1 MKLAWLHKSQMAF
14 PVIVQASAFH
24 ALTVFQYQVIQHTVS
39 TMNIIHAYKM
49 IVCTLGLML
58 GLSGC
63 SHVKTQKDTVI
74 IPQPLSVEKGTGAF
88 TFSPHTVISVPADEQ
103 KPVAE
108 LFASL
113 FTRPAG
119 FTPRVQ
125 TGQEGDICLQLDKN
139 LSEDAYE
146 MKITTKRILVKAAD
160 SKGFFYALQN
170 LRLLL
175 PPAIE
180 SSDAQTACDWS
191 VPEMNIKDAPRFGY
205 RGFMLDVSRYFLPKE
220 ELLRMIDCMAMLKLN
235 RLHLHLTDDN
245 GWRLEI
251 KKYPR
256 LTEIGAWKVDRQHL
270 PFPDRRNP
278 QKGEPATVGGF
289 YTQEDMKEIIA
300 YAADRQIEI
309 IPEIDIPAHS
319 NAALAS
325 YPEYACPVVKDFIGV
340 IPGLGGKNAE
350 IIFCGGNEK
359 TYRFLQDILDEVIA
373 LFPSRYIHLGGDEA
387 TKTNWKKC
395 PLCQARIRKEHLKDE
410 EALQGYFMGRMS
422 DYVRSKGKEV
432 MGWDELTNSKLPEDV
447 IVFGWQ
453 GFGNAALKAAEQGHR
468 FVMTPARVAYLIR
481 YQGPQW
487 FEPLTYF
494 GNNTLKDLFDYEPV
508 QEGWKPEYEQL
519 LMGVQAS
526 MWTEF
531 CNKPEDVFYLV
542 FPRLAALAEIAWV
555 PKNQKDW
562 DLFLKGL
569 DNYTAHL
576 EQKHVTYARSMF
588 NIQHRI
594 IPDNNGALT
603 LSLECERPD
612 VKIHYTLDGSE
623 PTANSPGYGKEL
635 KLTGNATVKAATFA
649 GNEQKGK
656 TLVLPVEW
664 NKATAKPLA
673 NAAQGMEILVNGLRG
688 SLKQTDFEWY
698 TGDISKPIVV
708 TVDLL
713 QTETIQSCTAGCI
726 TNYGMAVHKP
736 RSMTVE
742 LSDDNIHFK
751 EAGKL
756 TFTDD
761 EIFKEGNFIED
772 LKVDVAPVQAR
783 YVRFTFETPGN
794 CPANHVRPGQ
804 ASRIYL
810 DELIIH

>member
-1 MKLAWLHKSQMAF
+1 
-14 PVIVQASAFH
+14 
-24 ALTVFQYQVIQHTVS
+24 
-39 TMNIIHAYKM
+39 MNILPKTEM
-49 IVCTLGLML
+49 IACVVSLML

-63 SHVKTQKDTVI
+63 SSVKTQRDVAIVPT
-74 IPQPLSVEKGTGAF
+74 PLSMEKGTGSF
-88 TFSPHTVISVPADEQ
+88 TFGPNTVITVPTEEQ
-103 KPVAE
+103 KPVAG

-113 FTRPAG
+113 FTRSAG
-119 FTPRVQ
+119 FTPKVQ
-125 TGQEGDICLQLDKN
+125 VGTEGDVCLELDKN
-139 LSEDAYE
+139 LPEDAYE
-146 MKITTKRILVKAAD
+146 MQVSSGQIRVKASD
-160 SKGFFYALQN
+160 SKGLFYGLQN

-180 SSDAQTACDWS
+180 SSTAQDTVEWT
-191 VPEMNIKDAPRFGY
+191 VPEMTVKDAPRFGY

-220 ELLRMIDCMAMLKLN
+220 ELLRMIDCMALLKLN

-251 KKYPR
+251 KKYPK
-256 LTEIGAWKVDRQHL
+256 LTEVGAWKVDRQHL
-270 PFPDRRNP
+270 PFPERRNP
-278 QKGEPATVGGF
+278 KRGEPATVGGY
-289 YTQEDMKEIIA
+289 YTQADMKEIIA

-359 TYRFLQDILDEVIA
+359 TYEFLQDVLDEVIA

-395 PLCQARIRKEHLKDE
+395 PLCQARIREEHLADE

-432 MGWDELTNSKLPEDV
+432 MGWDELTNSKLPEDA
-447 IVFGWQ
+447 IIFGWQ

-494 GNNTLKDLFDYEPV
+494 GNNTLKGLFDYEPV
-508 QEGWKPEYEQL
+508 QEGWKPEYEKL

-555 PKNQKDW
+555 PKNQKEW
-562 DLFLKGL
+562 NVFLKGL

-576 EQKHVTYARSMF
+576 EQKDVVYARSMF

-594 IPDNNGALT
+594 IPDDNGALT
-603 LSLECERPD
+603 LTLECERPD
-612 VKIHYTLDGSE
+612 VDIHYTLDGTE
-623 PTANSPGYGKEL
+623 PTATSPRYTQALTLKE
-635 KLTGNATVKAATFA
+635 NVTVKAATFA
-649 GNEQKGK
+649 GNEQQGK
-656 TLVLPVEW
+656 TLILPVEW
-664 NKATAKPLA
+664 NKATAKPLV
-673 NAAQGMEILVNGLRG
+673 NAASGMEVLVNGLRG

-698 TGDISKPIVV
+698 TGAMSV
-708 TVDLL
+708 TVDL
-713 QTETIQSCTAGCI
+713 QQPEDIRSCTAGCI

-736 RSMTVE
+736 KSMTVE
-742 LSDDNIHFK
+742 LSDDNLHFK

-761 EIFKEGNFIED
+761 EIFREGNFIED
-772 LKVDVAPVQAR
+772 LRIDVDHARAR
-783 YVRFTFETPGN
+783 YIRFTFEAPSN
-794 CPANHVRPGQ
+794 CPADHVRPGQ
-804 ASRIYL
+804 PSRVYL
-810 DELIIH
+810 DELIIR

>member
-1 MKLAWLHKSQMAF
+1 
-14 PVIVQASAFH
+14 
-24 ALTVFQYQVIQHTVS
+24 
-39 TMNIIHAYKM
+39 MNILPKTEM
-49 IVCTLGLML
+49 IACVVSLML

-63 SHVKTQKDTVI
+63 SSVKTQRDVAIVPT
-74 IPQPLSVEKGTGAF
+74 PLSMEKGTGSF
-88 TFSPHTVISVPADEQ
+88 TFGPNTVITVPTEEQ
-103 KPVAE
+103 KPVAG

-113 FTRPAG
+113 FTRSAG
-119 FTPRVQ
+119 FTPKVQ
-125 TGQEGDICLQLDKN
+125 VGTEGDVCLELDKN
-139 LSEDAYE
+139 LPEDAYE
-146 MKITTKRILVKAAD
+146 MQVSSGQIRVKASD
-160 SKGFFYALQN
+160 SKGLFYGLQN

-180 SSDAQTACDWS
+180 SSTAQDTVEWT
-191 VPEMNIKDAPRFGY
+191 VPEMTVKDAPRFGY

-220 ELLRMIDCMAMLKLN
+220 ELLRMIDCMALLKLN

-251 KKYPR
+251 KKYPK
-256 LTEIGAWKVDRQHL
+256 LTEVGAWKVDRHHL
-270 PFPDRRNP
+270 PFPERRNP
-278 QKGEPATVGGF
+278 KRGEPATVGGY
-289 YTQEDMKEIIA
+289 YTQADMKEIIA

-359 TYRFLQDILDEVIA
+359 TYEFLQDVLDEVIA

-395 PLCQARIRKEHLKDE
+395 PLCQARIREEHLADE

-432 MGWDELTNSKLPEDV
+432 MGWDELTNSKLPEDA
-447 IVFGWQ
+447 IIFGWQ

-494 GNNTLKDLFDYEPV
+494 GNNTLKGLFDYEPV
-508 QEGWKPEYEQL
+508 QEGWKPEYEKL

-562 DLFLKGL
+562 NVFLKGL

-576 EQKHVTYARSMF
+576 EQKDVVYARSMF

-594 IPDNNGALT
+594 IPNDNGALT
-603 LSLECERPD
+603 LTLECERPD
-612 VKIHYTLDGSE
+612 VDIHYTLDGTE
-623 PTANSPGYGKEL
+623 PTATSPRYTQALTLKE
-635 KLTGNATVKAATFA
+635 NVTVKAATFA
-649 GNEQKGK
+649 GNEQQGK
-656 TLVLPVEW
+656 TLILPVEW
-664 NKATAKPLA
+664 NKATAKPLV
-673 NAAQGMEILVNGLRG
+673 NAASGMEVLVNGLRG

-698 TGDISKPIVV
+698 TGAMSV
-708 TVDLL
+708 TVDL
-713 QTETIQSCTAGCI
+713 QQPEDIRSCTAGCI

-736 RSMTVE
+736 KSMTVE
-742 LSDDNIHFK
+742 LSDDNLHFK

-761 EIFKEGNFIED
+761 EIFREGNFIED
-772 LKVDVAPVQAR
+772 LRIDVDHARAR
-783 YVRFTFETPGN
+783 YIRFTFEAPSN
-794 CPANHVRPGQ
+794 CPADHVRPGQ
-804 ASRIYL
+804 PSRVYL
-810 DELIIH
+810 DELIIR

>member
-1 MKLAWLHKSQMAF
+1 
-14 PVIVQASAFH
+14 
-24 ALTVFQYQVIQHTVS
+24 
-39 TMNIIHAYKM
+39 MNILPKTEM
-49 IVCTLGLML
+49 IACVVSLML

-63 SHVKTQKDTVI
+63 SSVKTQRDVAIVPT
-74 IPQPLSVEKGTGAF
+74 PLSMEKGTGSF
-88 TFSPHTVISVPADEQ
+88 TFGPNTVITVPTEEQ
-103 KPVAE
+103 KPVAG

-113 FTRPAG
+113 FTRSAG
-119 FTPRVQ
+119 FTPKVQ
-125 TGQEGDICLQLDKN
+125 VGTEGDVCLELDKN
-139 LSEDAYE
+139 LPEDAYE
-146 MKITTKRILVKAAD
+146 MQVSSGQIRVKASD
-160 SKGFFYALQN
+160 SKGLFYGLQN

-180 SSDAQTACDWS
+180 SSTAQDTVEWT
-191 VPEMNIKDAPRFGY
+191 VPEMTVKDAPRFGY

-220 ELLRMIDCMAMLKLN
+220 ELLRMIDCMALLKLN

-251 KKYPR
+251 KKYPK
-256 LTEIGAWKVDRQHL
+256 LTEVGAWKVDRQHL
-270 PFPDRRNP
+270 PFPERRNP
-278 QKGEPATVGGF
+278 KRGEPATVGGY
-289 YTQEDMKEIIA
+289 YTQADMKEIIA

-359 TYRFLQDILDEVIA
+359 TYEFLQDVLDEVIA

-395 PLCQARIRKEHLKDE
+395 PLCQARIREEHLADE

-432 MGWDELTNSKLPEDV
+432 MGWDELTNSKLPEDA
-447 IVFGWQ
+447 IIFGWQ

-487 FEPLTYF
+487 FEPVTYF
-494 GNNTLKDLFDYEPV
+494 GNNTLKGLFDYEPV

-562 DLFLKGL
+562 NVFLKGL

-576 EQKHVTYARSMF
+576 EQKDVVYARSMF

-594 IPDNNGALT
+594 VPDDNGALT
-603 LSLECERPD
+603 LTLECERPD
-612 VKIHYTLDGSE
+612 VDIHYTLDGTE
-623 PTANSPGYGKEL
+623 PTATSPRYTQALTLKE
-635 KLTGNATVKAATFA
+635 NVTVKAATFA
-649 GNEQKGK
+649 GNEQQGK
-656 TLVLPVEW
+656 TLILPVEW
-664 NKATAKPLA
+664 NKATAKPLV
-673 NAAQGMEILVNGLRG
+673 NAASGMEVLVNGLRG

-698 TGDISKPIVV
+698 TGAMSV
-708 TVDLL
+708 TVDL
-713 QTETIQSCTAGCI
+713 QQPEDIRSCTAGCI

-736 RSMTVE
+736 KSMTVE
-742 LSDDNIHFK
+742 LSDDNLHFK

-761 EIFKEGNFIED
+761 EIFREGNFIED
-772 LKVDVAPVQAR
+772 LTIDVDHARAR
-783 YVRFTFETPGN
+783 YVRFTFEAPSN
-794 CPANHVRPGQ
+794 CPADHVRPGQ
-804 ASRIYL
+804 PSRVYL
-810 DELIIH
+810 DELIIR

>member
-1 MKLAWLHKSQMAF
+1 
-14 PVIVQASAFH
+14 
-24 ALTVFQYQVIQHTVS
+24 
-39 TMNIIHAYKM
+39 MNILPKTEM
-49 IVCTLGLML
+49 IACVVSLML

-63 SHVKTQKDTVI
+63 SSVKTQRDVAIVPT
-74 IPQPLSVEKGTGAF
+74 PLSMEKGTGSF
-88 TFSPHTVISVPADEQ
+88 TFGPNTVITVPTEEQ
-103 KPVAE
+103 KPVAG

-113 FTRPAG
+113 FTRSAG
-119 FTPRVQ
+119 FTPKVQ
-125 TGQEGDICLQLDKN
+125 VGTEGDVCLELDKN
-139 LSEDAYE
+139 LPEDAYE
-146 MKITTKRILVKAAD
+146 MQVSSGQIRVKASD
-160 SKGFFYALQN
+160 SKGLFYGLQN

-180 SSDAQTACDWS
+180 SSTAQDTVEWT
-191 VPEMNIKDAPRFGY
+191 VPEMTVKDVPRFGY

-220 ELLRMIDCMAMLKLN
+220 ELLRMIDCMALLKLN

-251 KKYPR
+251 KKYPK
-256 LTEIGAWKVDRQHL
+256 LTEVGAWKVDRQHL
-270 PFPDRRNP
+270 PFPERRNP
-278 QKGEPATVGGF
+278 KRGEPATVGGY
-289 YTQEDMKEIIA
+289 YTQADMKEIIA

-359 TYRFLQDILDEVIA
+359 TYEFLQDVLDEVIA

-395 PLCQARIRKEHLKDE
+395 PLCQARIREEHLADE

-432 MGWDELTNSKLPEDV
+432 MGWDELTDSKLPEDA
-447 IVFGWQ
+447 IIFGWQ

-494 GNNTLKDLFDYEPV
+494 GNNTLKGLFDYEPV
-508 QEGWKPEYEQL
+508 QEGWKPEYEKL

-562 DLFLKGL
+562 NVFLKGL

-576 EQKHVTYARSMF
+576 EQKDVVYARSMF

-594 IPDNNGALT
+594 IPNDNGALT
-603 LSLECERPD
+603 LTLECERPD
-612 VKIHYTLDGSE
+612 VDIHYTLDGTE
-623 PTANSPGYGKEL
+623 PTATSPRYTQALTLKE
-635 KLTGNATVKAATFA
+635 NVTVKAATFA
-649 GNEQKGK
+649 GNEQQGK
-656 TLVLPVEW
+656 TLILPVEW
-664 NKATAKPLA
+664 NKATAKPLV
-673 NAAQGMEILVNGLRG
+673 NAASGMEVLVNGLRG

-698 TGDISKPIVV
+698 TGAMSV
-708 TVDLL
+708 TVDL
-713 QTETIQSCTAGCI
+713 QQPEDIRSCTAGCI

-736 RSMTVE
+736 KSMTVE
-742 LSDDNIHFK
+742 LSDDNLHFK

-761 EIFKEGNFIED
+761 EIFREGNFIED
-772 LKVDVAPVQAR
+772 LRIDVDHARAR
-783 YVRFTFETPGN
+783 YIRFTFEAPSN
-794 CPANHVRPGQ
+794 CPADHVRPGQ
-804 ASRIYL
+804 PSRVYL
-810 DELIIH
+810 DELIIR

>member
-1 MKLAWLHKSQMAF
+1 
-14 PVIVQASAFH
+14 
-24 ALTVFQYQVIQHTVS
+24 
-39 TMNIIHAYKM
+39 MNILPKAEM
-49 IVCTLGLML
+49 IACVVSLML

-63 SHVKTQKDTVI
+63 SSVKTQRDVAIVPT
-74 IPQPLSVEKGTGAF
+74 PLSMEKGTGSF
-88 TFSPHTVISVPADEQ
+88 TFGPNTVITVPTEEQ
-103 KPVAE
+103 KPVAG

-113 FTRPAG
+113 FTRSAG
-119 FTPRVQ
+119 FTPKVQ
-125 TGQEGDICLQLDKN
+125 VGTEGDVCLELDKN
-139 LSEDAYE
+139 LPEDAYE
-146 MKITTKRILVKAAD
+146 MQVSSGQIRVKASD
-160 SKGFFYALQN
+160 SKGLFYGLQN

-180 SSDAQTACDWS
+180 SSTAQDTVEWT
-191 VPEMNIKDAPRFGY
+191 VPEMTVKDAPRFGY

-220 ELLRMIDCMAMLKLN
+220 ELLRMIDCMALLKLN

-251 KKYPR
+251 KKYPK
-256 LTEIGAWKVDRQHL
+256 LTEVGAWKVDRQHL
-270 PFPDRRNP
+270 PFPERRNP
-278 QKGEPATVGGF
+278 KRGEPATVGGY
-289 YTQEDMKEIIA
+289 YTQADMKEIIA

-359 TYRFLQDILDEVIA
+359 TYEFLQDVLDEVIA

-395 PLCQARIRKEHLKDE
+395 PLCQARIREEHLADE

-432 MGWDELTNSKLPEDV
+432 MGWDELTNSKLPEDA
-447 IVFGWQ
+447 IIFGWQ

-494 GNNTLKDLFDYEPV
+494 GNNTLKGIFDYEPV
-508 QEGWKPEYEQL
+508 QEGWKPEYEKL

-562 DLFLKGL
+562 NVFLKGL

-576 EQKHVTYARSMF
+576 EQKDVVYARSMF

-594 IPDNNGALT
+594 IPDDNGALT
-603 LSLECERPD
+603 LTLECERPD
-612 VKIHYTLDGSE
+612 VDIHYTLDGTE
-623 PTANSPGYGKEL
+623 PTATSPRYTQALTLKE
-635 KLTGNATVKAATFA
+635 NVTVKAATFA
-649 GNEQKGK
+649 GNEQQGK
-656 TLVLPVEW
+656 TLILPVEW
-664 NKATAKPLA
+664 NKATAKPLV
-673 NAAQGMEILVNGLRG
+673 NAASGMEVLVNGLRG

-698 TGDISKPIVV
+698 TGAMSV
-708 TVDLL
+708 TVDL
-713 QTETIQSCTAGCI
+713 QQPEDIRSCTAGCI

-736 RSMTVE
+736 KSMTVE
-742 LSDDNIHFK
+742 LSDDNLHFK

-761 EIFKEGNFIED
+761 EIFREGNFIED
-772 LKVDVAPVQAR
+772 LTIDVDHARAR
-783 YVRFTFETPGN
+783 YIRFTFEAPSN
-794 CPANHVRPGQ
+794 CPADHVRPGQ
-804 ASRIYL
+804 PSRVYL
-810 DELIIH
+810 DELIIR

>member
-1 MKLAWLHKSQMAF
+1 
-14 PVIVQASAFH
+14 
-24 ALTVFQYQVIQHTVS
+24 
-39 TMNIIHAYKM
+39 MNILPKAEM
-49 IVCTLGLML
+49 IACVVSLML

-63 SHVKTQKDTVI
+63 SSVKTQRDVAIVPT
-74 IPQPLSVEKGTGAF
+74 PLSMEKGTGSF
-88 TFSPHTVISVPADEQ
+88 TFGPNTVITVPTEEQ
-103 KPVAE
+103 KPVAG

-113 FTRPAG
+113 FTRSAG
-119 FTPRVQ
+119 FTPKVQ
-125 TGQEGDICLQLDKN
+125 VGTEGDVCLELDKN
-139 LSEDAYE
+139 LPEDAYE
-146 MKITTKRILVKAAD
+146 MQVSSGQIRVKASD
-160 SKGFFYALQN
+160 SKGLFYGLQN

-180 SSDAQTACDWS
+180 SSTAQDTVEWT
-191 VPEMNIKDAPRFGY
+191 VPEMTVKDAPRFGY

-220 ELLRMIDCMAMLKLN
+220 ELLRMIDCMALLKLN

-251 KKYPR
+251 KKYPK
-256 LTEIGAWKVDRQHL
+256 LTEVGAWKVDRQHL
-270 PFPDRRNP
+270 PFPERRNP
-278 QKGEPATVGGF
+278 KRGEPATVGGY
-289 YTQEDMKEIIA
+289 YTQADMKEIIA

-359 TYRFLQDILDEVIA
+359 TYEFLQDVLDEVIA

-395 PLCQARIRKEHLKDE
+395 PLCQARIREEHLADE
-410 EALQGYFMGRMS
+410 ESLQGYFMGRMS

-432 MGWDELTNSKLPEDV
+432 MGWDELTNSKLPEDA
-447 IVFGWQ
+447 IIFGWQ

-494 GNNTLKDLFDYEPV
+494 GNNTLKGLFDYEPV
-508 QEGWKPEYEQL
+508 QEGWKPEYEKL

-562 DLFLKGL
+562 NVFLKGL

-576 EQKHVTYARSMF
+576 EQKDVVYARSMF

-594 IPDNNGALT
+594 IPDDNGALT
-603 LSLECERPD
+603 LTLECERPD
-612 VKIHYTLDGSE
+612 VDIHYTLDGTE
-623 PTANSPGYGKEL
+623 PTATSPRYTQALTLKE
-635 KLTGNATVKAATFA
+635 NVTVKAATFA
-649 GNEQKGK
+649 GNEQQGK
-656 TLVLPVEW
+656 TLILPVEW
-664 NKATAKPLA
+664 NKATAKPLV
-673 NAAQGMEILVNGLRG
+673 NAASGMEVLVNGLRG

-698 TGDISKPIVV
+698 TGAMSV
-708 TVDLL
+708 TVDL
-713 QTETIQSCTAGCI
+713 QQPEDIRSCTAGCI

-736 RSMTVE
+736 KSMTVE
-742 LSDDNIHFK
+742 LSDDNLHFK

-761 EIFKEGNFIED
+761 EIFREGNFIED
-772 LKVDVAPVQAR
+772 LTINVENVQAR
-783 YVRFTFETPGN
+783 YVRFTFEVPGN
-794 CPANHVRPGQ
+794 CPEDHVRPGQ

-810 DELIIH
+810 DELIIR

>member
-1 MKLAWLHKSQMAF
+1 
-14 PVIVQASAFH
+14 
-24 ALTVFQYQVIQHTVS
+24 
-39 TMNIIHAYKM
+39 MNILPKAEM
-49 IVCTLGLML
+49 IACVVSLML

-63 SHVKTQKDTVI
+63 SSVKTQRDVAIVPT
-74 IPQPLSVEKGTGAF
+74 PLSMEKGTGSF
-88 TFSPHTVISVPADEQ
+88 TFGPNTVITVPTEEQ
-103 KPVAE
+103 KPVAG

-113 FTRPAG
+113 FTRSAG
-119 FTPRVQ
+119 FTPKVQ
-125 TGQEGDICLQLDKN
+125 VGTEGDVCLELDKN
-139 LSEDAYE
+139 LPEDAYE
-146 MKITTKRILVKAAD
+146 MQVSSGQIRVKASD
-160 SKGFFYALQN
+160 SKGLFYGLQN

-180 SSDAQTACDWS
+180 SSTAQDTVEWT
-191 VPEMNIKDAPRFGY
+191 VPEMTVKDAPRFGY

-220 ELLRMIDCMAMLKLN
+220 ELLRMIDCMALLKLN

-251 KKYPR
+251 KKYPK
-256 LTEIGAWKVDRQHL
+256 LTEVGAWKVDRQHL
-270 PFPDRRNP
+270 PFPERRNP
-278 QKGEPATVGGF
+278 KRGEPATVGGY
-289 YTQEDMKEIIA
+289 YTQADMKEIIA

-359 TYRFLQDILDEVIA
+359 TYEFLQDVLDEVIA

-395 PLCQARIRKEHLKDE
+395 PLCQARIREEHLADE
-410 EALQGYFMGRMS
+410 ESLQGYFMGRMS

-432 MGWDELTNSKLPEDV
+432 MGWDELTNSKLPEDA
-447 IVFGWQ
+447 IIFGWQ

-494 GNNTLKDLFDYEPV
+494 GNNTLKGLFDYEPV
-508 QEGWKPEYEQL
+508 QEGWKPEYEKL

-562 DLFLKGL
+562 NVFLKGL

-576 EQKHVTYARSMF
+576 EQKDVVYARSMF

-594 IPDNNGALT
+594 IPNDNGALT
-603 LSLECERPD
+603 LTLECERPD
-612 VKIHYTLDGSE
+612 VDIHYTLDGTE
-623 PTANSPGYGKEL
+623 PTATSPRYTQALTLKE
-635 KLTGNATVKAATFA
+635 NVTVKAATFA
-649 GNEQKGK
+649 GNEQQGK
-656 TLVLPVEW
+656 TLILPVEW
-664 NKATAKPLA
+664 NKATAKPLV
-673 NAAQGMEILVNGLRG
+673 NAASGMEVLVNGLRG

-698 TGDISKPIVV
+698 TGAMSV
-708 TVDLL
+708 TVDL
-713 QTETIQSCTAGCI
+713 QQPEDIRSCTAGCI

-736 RSMTVE
+736 KSMTVE
-742 LSDDNIHFK
+742 LSDDNLHFK

-761 EIFKEGNFIED
+761 EIFREGNFIED
-772 LKVDVAPVQAR
+772 LRIDVDHARAR
-783 YVRFTFETPGN
+783 YIRFTFEAPSN
-794 CPANHVRPGQ
+794 CPADHVRPGQ
-804 ASRIYL
+804 PSRVYL
-810 DELIIH
+810 DELIIR

>member
-1 MKLAWLHKSQMAF
+1 
-14 PVIVQASAFH
+14 
-24 ALTVFQYQVIQHTVS
+24 
-39 TMNIIHAYKM
+39 MNILPKTEM
-49 IVCTLGLML
+49 IACVVSLML

-63 SHVKTQKDTVI
+63 SSVKTQRDVAIVPT
-74 IPQPLSVEKGTGAF
+74 PLSMEKGTGSF
-88 TFSPHTVISVPADEQ
+88 TFGPNTVITVPTEEQ
-103 KPVAE
+103 KPVAG

-113 FTRPAG
+113 FTRSAG
-119 FTPRVQ
+119 FTPKVQ
-125 TGQEGDICLQLDKN
+125 VGTEGDVCLELDKN
-139 LSEDAYE
+139 LPEDAYE
-146 MKITTKRILVKAAD
+146 MQVSSGQIRVKASD
-160 SKGFFYALQN
+160 SKGLFYGLQN

-180 SSDAQTACDWS
+180 SSTAQDTVEWT
-191 VPEMNIKDAPRFGY
+191 VPEMTVKDAPRFGY

-220 ELLRMIDCMAMLKLN
+220 ELLRMIDCMALLKLN

-251 KKYPR
+251 KKYPK
-256 LTEIGAWKVDRQHL
+256 LTEVGAWKVDRQHL
-270 PFPDRRNP
+270 PFPERRNP
-278 QKGEPATVGGF
+278 KRGEPATVGGY
-289 YTQEDMKEIIA
+289 YTQADMKEIIA

-359 TYRFLQDILDEVIA
+359 TYEFLQDVLDEVIA

-395 PLCQARIRKEHLKDE
+395 PLCQARIREEHLADE
-410 EALQGYFMGRMS
+410 ESLQGYFMGRMS

-432 MGWDELTNSKLPEDV
+432 MGWDELTNSKLPEDA
-447 IVFGWQ
+447 IIFGWQ

-494 GNNTLKDLFDYEPV
+494 GNNTLKGLFDYEPV
-508 QEGWKPEYEQL
+508 QEGWKPEYEKL

-555 PKNQKDW
+555 PKNQKEW
-562 DLFLKGL
+562 NVFLKGL

-576 EQKHVTYARSMF
+576 EQKDVVYARSMF

-594 IPDNNGALT
+594 IPDDNGALT
-603 LSLECERPD
+603 LTLECERPD
-612 VKIHYTLDGSE
+612 VDIHYTLDGTE
-623 PTANSPGYGKEL
+623 PTATSPRYTQALTLKE
-635 KLTGNATVKAATFA
+635 NVTVKAATFA
-649 GNEQKGK
+649 GNEQQGK
-656 TLVLPVEW
+656 TLILPVEW
-664 NKATAKPLA
+664 NKATAKPLV
-673 NAAQGMEILVNGLRG
+673 NAASGMEVLVNGLRG

-698 TGDISKPIVV
+698 TGAMSV
-708 TVDLL
+708 TVDL
-713 QTETIQSCTAGCI
+713 QQPEDIRSCTAGCI

-736 RSMTVE
+736 KSMTVE
-742 LSDDNIHFK
+742 LSDDNLHFK

-761 EIFKEGNFIED
+761 EIFREGNFIENLTID
-772 LKVDVAPVQAR
+772 VDHAR
-783 YVRFTFETPGN
+783 AR
-794 CPANHVRPGQ
+794 
-804 ASRIYL
+804 
-810 DELIIH
+810 

>member
-1 MKLAWLHKSQMAF
+1 
-14 PVIVQASAFH
+14 
-24 ALTVFQYQVIQHTVS
+24 
-39 TMNIIHAYKM
+39 MNILPKTEM
-49 IVCTLGLML
+49 IACVVSLML

-63 SHVKTQKDTVI
+63 SSVKTQRDVAIVPT
-74 IPQPLSVEKGTGAF
+74 PLSMEKGTGSF
-88 TFSPHTVISVPADEQ
+88 TFGPNTVITVPTEEQ
-103 KPVAE
+103 KPVAG

-113 FTRPAG
+113 FTRSAG
-119 FTPRVQ
+119 FTPKVQ
-125 TGQEGDICLQLDKN
+125 VGTEGDVCLELDKN
-139 LSEDAYE
+139 LPEDAYE
-146 MKITTKRILVKAAD
+146 MQVSSGQIRVKASD
-160 SKGFFYALQN
+160 SKGLFYGLQN

-180 SSDAQTACDWS
+180 SSTAQDTVEWT
-191 VPEMNIKDAPRFGY
+191 VPEMTVKDAPRFGY

-220 ELLRMIDCMAMLKLN
+220 ELLRMIDCMALLKLN

-251 KKYPR
+251 KKYPK
-256 LTEIGAWKVDRQHL
+256 LTEVGAWKVDRQHL
-270 PFPDRRNP
+270 PFPERRNP
-278 QKGEPATVGGF
+278 KRGEPATVGGY
-289 YTQEDMKEIIA
+289 YTQADMKEIIA

-359 TYRFLQDILDEVIA
+359 TYEFLQDVLDEVIA

-395 PLCQARIRKEHLKDE
+395 PLCQARIREEHLADE

-494 GNNTLKDLFDYEPV
+494 GNNTLKGLFDYEPV
-508 QEGWKPEYEQL
+508 QEGWKPEYEKL

-562 DLFLKGL
+562 NVFLKGL

-576 EQKHVTYARSMF
+576 EQKDVVYARSMF

-594 IPDNNGALT
+594 VPDDNGALALT
-603 LSLECERPD
+603 LECERPD
-612 VKIHYTLDGSE
+612 VDIHYTLDGTE
-623 PTANSPGYGKEL
+623 PTATSPRYTQALTLKE
-635 KLTGNATVKAATFA
+635 NVTVKAATFA
-649 GNEQKGK
+649 GNEQQGK
-656 TLVLPVEW
+656 TLILPVEW
-664 NKATAKPLA
+664 NKATAKPLV
-673 NAAQGMEILVNGLRG
+673 NAASGMEVLVNGLRG

-698 TGDISKPIVV
+698 TGAMSV
-708 TVDLL
+708 TVDL
-713 QTETIQSCTAGCI
+713 QQPEDIRSCTAGGI

-736 RSMTVE
+736 KSMTVE
-742 LSDDNIHFK
+742 LSDDNLHFK

-761 EIFKEGNFIED
+761 EIFREGNFIED
-772 LKVDVAPVQAR
+772 LTIDVDHARAR
-783 YVRFTFETPGN
+783 YVRFTFEAPSN
-794 CPANHVRPGQ
+794 CPADHVRPGQ
-804 ASRIYL
+804 PSRVYL
-810 DELIIH
+810 DELIIR

>member
-1 MKLAWLHKSQMAF
+1 
-14 PVIVQASAFH
+14 
-24 ALTVFQYQVIQHTVS
+24 
-39 TMNIIHAYKM
+39 MNILPKTEM
-49 IVCTLGLML
+49 IACVVSLML

-63 SHVKTQKDTVI
+63 SSVKTQRDVAIVPT
-74 IPQPLSVEKGTGAF
+74 PLSMEKGTGSF
-88 TFSPHTVISVPADEQ
+88 TFGPNTVITVPTEEQ
-103 KPVAE
+103 KPVAG

-113 FTRPAG
+113 FTRSAG
-119 FTPRVQ
+119 FTPKVQ
-125 TGQEGDICLQLDKN
+125 VGTEGDVCLELDKN
-139 LSEDAYE
+139 LPEDAYE
-146 MKITTKRILVKAAD
+146 MQVSSGQIRVKASD
-160 SKGFFYALQN
+160 SKGLFYGLQN

-180 SSDAQTACDWS
+180 SSTAQDTVEWT
-191 VPEMNIKDAPRFGY
+191 VPEMTVKDAPRFGY

-220 ELLRMIDCMAMLKLN
+220 ELLRMIDCMALLKLN

-251 KKYPR
+251 KKYPK
-256 LTEIGAWKVDRQHL
+256 LTEVGAWKVDRQHL
-270 PFPDRRNP
+270 PFPERRNP
-278 QKGEPATVGGF
+278 KRGEPATVGGY
-289 YTQEDMKEIIA
+289 YTQADMKEIIA

-359 TYRFLQDILDEVIA
+359 TYEFLQDVLDEVIA

-395 PLCQARIRKEHLKDE
+395 PLCQARIREEHLADE

-432 MGWDELTNSKLPEDV
+432 MGWDELTNSKLPEDA
-447 IVFGWQ
+447 IIFGWQ

-494 GNNTLKDLFDYEPV
+494 GNNTLKGLFDYEPV
-508 QEGWKPEYEQL
+508 QEGWKPEYEKL

-562 DLFLKGL
+562 NVFLKGL

-576 EQKHVTYARSMF
+576 EQKDVVYARSMF

-594 IPDNNGALT
+594 IPNDNGALT
-603 LSLECERPD
+603 LTLECERPD
-612 VKIHYTLDGSE
+612 VDIHYTLDGTE
-623 PTANSPGYGKEL
+623 PTATSPRYTQALTLKE
-635 KLTGNATVKAATFA
+635 NVTVKAATFA
-649 GNEQKGK
+649 GNEQQGK
-656 TLVLPVEW
+656 TLILPVEW
-664 NKATAKPLA
+664 NKATAKPLV
-673 NAAQGMEILVNGLRG
+673 NAASGMEVLVNGLRG

-698 TGDISKPIVV
+698 TGAMSV
-708 TVDLL
+708 TVDL
-713 QTETIQSCTAGCI
+713 QQPEDIRSCTAGCI

-736 RSMTVE
+736 KSMTVE
-742 LSDDNIHFK
+742 LSDDNLHFK

-761 EIFKEGNFIED
+761 EIFREGNFIED
-772 LKVDVAPVQAR
+772 LTINVENVQAR
-783 YVRFTFETPGN
+783 YVRFTFEVPGN
-794 CPANHVRPGQ
+794 CPEDHVRPGQ
-804 ASRIYL
+804 PSRVYL
-810 DELIIH
+810 DELIIR

>member
-1 MKLAWLHKSQMAF
+1 
-14 PVIVQASAFH
+14 
-24 ALTVFQYQVIQHTVS
+24 
-39 TMNIIHAYKM
+39 MNILPKAEM
-49 IVCTLGLML
+49 IACVVSLML

-63 SHVKTQKDTVI
+63 SSVKTQRDVAIVPT
-74 IPQPLSVEKGTGAF
+74 PLSMEKGTGSF
-88 TFSPHTVISVPADEQ
+88 TFGPNTVITVPTEEQ
-103 KPVAE
+103 KPVAG

-113 FTRPAG
+113 FTRSAG
-119 FTPRVQ
+119 FTPKVQ
-125 TGQEGDICLQLDKN
+125 VGTEGDVCLELDKN
-139 LSEDAYE
+139 LPEDAYE
-146 MKITTKRILVKAAD
+146 MQVSSGQIRVKASD
-160 SKGFFYALQN
+160 SKGLFYGLQN

-180 SSDAQTACDWS
+180 SSTAQDTVEWT
-191 VPEMNIKDAPRFGY
+191 VPEMTVKDAPRFGY

-220 ELLRMIDCMAMLKLN
+220 ELLRMIDCMALLKLN

-251 KKYPR
+251 KKYPK
-256 LTEIGAWKVDRQHL
+256 LTEVGAWKVDRQHL
-270 PFPDRRNP
+270 PFPERRNP
-278 QKGEPATVGGF
+278 KRGEPATVGGY
-289 YTQEDMKEIIA
+289 YTQADMKEIIA

-319 NAALAS
+319 NVALAS

-359 TYRFLQDILDEVIA
+359 TYEFLQDVLDEVIA

-395 PLCQARIRKEHLKDE
+395 PLCQARIREEHLADE
-410 EALQGYFMGRMS
+410 ESLQGYFMGRMS

-432 MGWDELTNSKLPEDV
+432 MGWDELTNSKLPEDA
-447 IVFGWQ
+447 IIFGWQ

-494 GNNTLKDLFDYEPV
+494 GNNTLKGLFDYEPV
-508 QEGWKPEYEQL
+508 QEGWKPEYEKL

-562 DLFLKGL
+562 NVFLKGL

-576 EQKHVTYARSMF
+576 EQKDVVYARSMF

-594 IPDNNGALT
+594 IPDDNGALT
-603 LSLECERPD
+603 LTLECERPD
-612 VKIHYTLDGSE
+612 VDIHYTLDGTE
-623 PTANSPGYGKEL
+623 PTATSPRYTQALTLKE
-635 KLTGNATVKAATFA
+635 NVTVKAATFA
-649 GNEQKGK
+649 GNEQQGK
-656 TLVLPVEW
+656 TLILPVEW
-664 NKATAKPLA
+664 NKGTAKPLV
-673 NAAQGMEILVNGLRG
+673 NAASGMEVLVNGLRG

-698 TGDISKPIVV
+698 TGAMSV
-708 TVDLL
+708 TVDL
-713 QTETIQSCTAGCI
+713 QQPEDIRSCTAGCI

-736 RSMTVE
+736 KSMTVE
-742 LSDDNIHFK
+742 LSDDNLHFK

-761 EIFKEGNFIED
+761 EIFREGNFIED
-772 LKVDVAPVQAR
+772 LRIDVDHARAR
-783 YVRFTFETPGN
+783 YIRFTFEAPSN
-794 CPANHVRPGQ
+794 CPADHVRPGQ
-804 ASRIYL
+804 PSRVYL
-810 DELIIH
+810 DELIIR

>member
-1 MKLAWLHKSQMAF
+1 
-14 PVIVQASAFH
+14 
-24 ALTVFQYQVIQHTVS
+24 
-39 TMNIIHAYKM
+39 MNILPKTEM
-49 IVCTLGLML
+49 IACVVSLML

-63 SHVKTQKDTVI
+63 SSVKTQRDVAIVPT
-74 IPQPLSVEKGTGAF
+74 PLSMEKGTGSF
-88 TFSPHTVISVPADEQ
+88 TFGPNTVITVPTEEQ
-103 KPVAE
+103 KPVAG

-113 FTRPAG
+113 FTRSAG
-119 FTPRVQ
+119 FTPKVQ
-125 TGQEGDICLQLDKN
+125 VGTEGDVCLELDKN
-139 LSEDAYE
+139 LPEDAYE
-146 MKITTKRILVKAAD
+146 MQVSSGQIRVKASD
-160 SKGFFYALQN
+160 SKGLFYGLQN

-180 SSDAQTACDWS
+180 SSTAQDTVEWT
-191 VPEMNIKDAPRFGY
+191 VPEMTVKDAPRFGY

-220 ELLRMIDCMAMLKLN
+220 ELLRMIDCMALLKLN
-235 RLHLHLTDDN
+235 RLHLHLTNDN

-251 KKYPR
+251 KKYPK
-256 LTEIGAWKVDRQHL
+256 LTEVGAWKVDRQHL
-270 PFPDRRNP
+270 PFPERRNP
-278 QKGEPATVGGF
+278 KRGEPATVGGY
-289 YTQEDMKEIIA
+289 YTQADMKEIIA

-359 TYRFLQDILDEVIA
+359 TYEFLQDVLDEVIA

-395 PLCQARIRKEHLKDE
+395 PLCQARIREEHLADE
-410 EALQGYFMGRMS
+410 EALQGYFMERMS

-432 MGWDELTNSKLPEDV
+432 MGWDELTNSKLPEDA
-447 IVFGWQ
+447 IIFGWQ

-494 GNNTLKDLFDYEPV
+494 GNNTLKGLFDYEPV
-508 QEGWKPEYEQL
+508 QEGWKPEYEKL

-562 DLFLKGL
+562 NVFLKGL

-576 EQKHVTYARSMF
+576 EQKDVVYARSMF

-594 IPDNNGALT
+594 IPNDNGALT
-603 LSLECERPD
+603 LTLECERPD
-612 VKIHYTLDGSE
+612 VDIHYTLDGTE
-623 PTANSPGYGKEL
+623 PTATSPRYTQALTLKE
-635 KLTGNATVKAATFA
+635 NVTVKAATFA
-649 GNEQKGK
+649 GNEQQGK
-656 TLVLPVEW
+656 TLILPVEW
-664 NKATAKPLA
+664 NKATAKPLV
-673 NAAQGMEILVNGLRG
+673 NAASGMEVLVNGLRG

-698 TGDISKPIVV
+698 TGAMSV
-708 TVDLL
+708 TVDL
-713 QTETIQSCTAGCI
+713 QQPEDIRSCTAGCI

-736 RSMTVE
+736 KSMTVE
-742 LSDDNIHFK
+742 LSDDNLHFK

-761 EIFKEGNFIED
+761 EIFREGNFIED
-772 LKVDVAPVQAR
+772 LRIDVDHARAR
-783 YVRFTFETPGN
+783 YIRFTFEAPSN
-794 CPANHVRPGQ
+794 CPADHVRPGQ
-804 ASRIYL
+804 PSRVYL
-810 DELIIH
+810 DELIIR

>member
-1 MKLAWLHKSQMAF
+1 
-14 PVIVQASAFH
+14 
-24 ALTVFQYQVIQHTVS
+24 
-39 TMNIIHAYKM
+39 MNILPKTEM
-49 IVCTLGLML
+49 IACVVSLML

-63 SHVKTQKDTVI
+63 SSVKTQRDVAIVPT
-74 IPQPLSVEKGTGAF
+74 PLSMEKGTGSF
-88 TFSPHTVISVPADEQ
+88 TFGPNTVITVPTEEQ
-103 KPVAE
+103 KPVAG

-113 FTRPAG
+113 FTRSAG
-119 FTPRVQ
+119 FTPKVQ
-125 TGQEGDICLQLDKN
+125 VGTEGDVCLELDKN
-139 LSEDAYE
+139 LPEDAYE
-146 MKITTKRILVKAAD
+146 MQVSSGQIRVKASD
-160 SKGFFYALQN
+160 SKGLFYGLQN

-180 SSDAQTACDWS
+180 SSTAQDTVEWT
-191 VPEMNIKDAPRFGY
+191 VPEMTVKDAPRFGY

-220 ELLRMIDCMAMLKLN
+220 ELLRMIDCMALLKLN

-251 KKYPR
+251 KKYPK
-256 LTEIGAWKVDRQHL
+256 LTEVGAWKVDRQHL
-270 PFPDRRNP
+270 PFPERRNP
-278 QKGEPATVGGF
+278 KRGEPATVGGY
-289 YTQEDMKEIIA
+289 YTQADMKEIIA

-350 IIFCGGNEK
+350 TIFCGGNEK
-359 TYRFLQDILDEVIA
+359 TYEFLQDVLDEVIA

-395 PLCQARIRKEHLKDE
+395 PLCQARIREEHLADE

-432 MGWDELTNSKLPEDV
+432 MGWDELTNSKLPEDA
-447 IVFGWQ
+447 IIFGWQ

-494 GNNTLKDLFDYEPV
+494 GNNTLKGLFDYEPV
-508 QEGWKPEYEQL
+508 QEGWKPEYEKL

-562 DLFLKGL
+562 NVFLKGL

-576 EQKHVTYARSMF
+576 EQKDVVYARSMF

-594 IPDNNGALT
+594 IPDDNGALT
-603 LSLECERPD
+603 LTLECERPD
-612 VKIHYTLDGSE
+612 VDIHYTLDGTE
-623 PTANSPGYGKEL
+623 PTATSPRYTQALTLKE
-635 KLTGNATVKAATFA
+635 NVTVKAATFA
-649 GNEQKGK
+649 GNEQQGK
-656 TLVLPVEW
+656 TLILPVEW
-664 NKATAKPLA
+664 NKATAKPLV
-673 NAAQGMEILVNGLRG
+673 NAASGMEVLVNGLRG

-698 TGDISKPIVV
+698 TGAMSV
-708 TVDLL
+708 TVDL
-713 QTETIQSCTAGCI
+713 QQPEDIRSCTAGCI

-736 RSMTVE
+736 KSMTVE
-742 LSDDNIHFK
+742 LSDDNLHFK

-761 EIFKEGNFIED
+761 EIFREGNFIED
-772 LKVDVAPVQAR
+772 LRIDVDHARAR
-783 YVRFTFETPGN
+783 YIRFTFEAPSN
-794 CPANHVRPGQ
+794 CPADHVRPGQ
-804 ASRIYL
+804 PSRVYL
-810 DELIIH
+810 DELIIR

>member
-1 MKLAWLHKSQMAF
+1 
-14 PVIVQASAFH
+14 
-24 ALTVFQYQVIQHTVS
+24 
-39 TMNIIHAYKM
+39 MNILPKAEM
-49 IVCTLGLML
+49 IACVVSLML

-63 SHVKTQKDTVI
+63 SSVKTQRDVAIVPT
-74 IPQPLSVEKGTGAF
+74 PLSMEKGTGSF
-88 TFSPHTVISVPADEQ
+88 TFGPNTVITVPTEEQ
-103 KPVAE
+103 KPVAG

-113 FTRPAG
+113 FTRSAG
-119 FTPRVQ
+119 FTPKVQ
-125 TGQEGDICLQLDKN
+125 VGTEGDVCLELDKN
-139 LSEDAYE
+139 LPEDAYE
-146 MKITTKRILVKAAD
+146 MQVSSGQIRVKASD
-160 SKGFFYALQN
+160 SKGLFYGLQN

-180 SSDAQTACDWS
+180 SSTAQDTVEWT
-191 VPEMNIKDAPRFGY
+191 VPEMTVKDAPRFGY

-220 ELLRMIDCMAMLKLN
+220 ELLRMIDCMALLKLN

-251 KKYPR
+251 KKYPK
-256 LTEIGAWKVDRQHL
+256 LTEVGAWKVDRQHL
-270 PFPDRRNP
+270 PFPERRNP
-278 QKGEPATVGGF
+278 KRGEPATVGGY
-289 YTQEDMKEIIA
+289 YTQADMKEIIA

-359 TYRFLQDILDEVIA
+359 TYEFLQDVLDEVIA

-395 PLCQARIRKEHLKDE
+395 PLCQARIREEHLADE
-410 EALQGYFMGRMS
+410 ESLQGYFMGRMS

-432 MGWDELTNSKLPEDV
+432 MGWDELTNSKLPEDA
-447 IVFGWQ
+447 IIFGWQ

-494 GNNTLKDLFDYEPV
+494 GNNTLKGLFDYEPV
-508 QEGWKPEYEQL
+508 QEGWKPEYEKL

-562 DLFLKGL
+562 NVFLKGL

-576 EQKHVTYARSMF
+576 EQKDVVYARSMF

-594 IPDNNGALT
+594 IPDDNGALT
-603 LSLECERPD
+603 LTLECERPD
-612 VKIHYTLDGSE
+612 VDIHYTLDATE
-623 PTANSPGYGKEL
+623 PTATSPRYTQALTLKE
-635 KLTGNATVKAATFA
+635 NVTVKAATFA
-649 GNEQKGK
+649 GNEQQGK
-656 TLVLPVEW
+656 TLILPVEW
-664 NKATAKPLA
+664 NKATAKPLV
-673 NAAQGMEILVNGLRG
+673 NAASGMEVLVNGLRG

-698 TGDISKPIVV
+698 TGAMSV
-708 TVDLL
+708 TVDL
-713 QTETIQSCTAGCI
+713 QQPEDIRSCTAGCI

-736 RSMTVE
+736 KSMTVE
-742 LSDDNIHFK
+742 LSDDNLHFK

-761 EIFKEGNFIED
+761 EIFREGNFIED
-772 LKVDVAPVQAR
+772 LRIDVDHARAR
-783 YVRFTFETPGN
+783 YIRFTFEAPSN
-794 CPANHVRPGQ
+794 CPADHVRPGQ
-804 ASRIYL
+804 PSRVYL
-810 DELIIH
+810 DELIIR

>member
-1 MKLAWLHKSQMAF
+1 
-14 PVIVQASAFH
+14 
-24 ALTVFQYQVIQHTVS
+24 
-39 TMNIIHAYKM
+39 MNILPKAEM
-49 IVCTLGLML
+49 IACVVSLML

-63 SHVKTQKDTVI
+63 SSVKTQRDVAIVPT
-74 IPQPLSVEKGTGAF
+74 PLSMEKGTGSF
-88 TFSPHTVISVPADEQ
+88 TFGPNTVITVPTEEQ
-103 KPVAE
+103 KPVAG

-113 FTRPAG
+113 FTRSAG
-119 FTPRVQ
+119 FTPKVQ
-125 TGQEGDICLQLDKN
+125 VGTEGDVCLELDKN
-139 LSEDAYE
+139 LPEDAYE
-146 MKITTKRILVKAAD
+146 MQVSSGQIRVKASD
-160 SKGFFYALQN
+160 SKGLFYGLQN

-180 SSDAQTACDWS
+180 SSTAQDTVEWT
-191 VPEMNIKDAPRFGY
+191 VPEMTVKDAPRFGY

-220 ELLRMIDCMAMLKLN
+220 ELLRMIDCMALLKLN

-251 KKYPR
+251 KKYPK
-256 LTEIGAWKVDRQHL
+256 LTEVGAWKVDRQHL
-270 PFPDRRNP
+270 PFPERRNP
-278 QKGEPATVGGF
+278 KRGEPATVGGY
-289 YTQEDMKEIIA
+289 YTQADMKEIIA

-359 TYRFLQDILDEVIA
+359 TYEFLQDVLDEVIA

-395 PLCQARIRKEHLKDE
+395 PLCQARIREEHLADE
-410 EALQGYFMGRMS
+410 EALQGYFMERMS

-432 MGWDELTNSKLPEDV
+432 MGWDELTNSKLPEDA
-447 IVFGWQ
+447 IIFGWQ

-494 GNNTLKDLFDYEPV
+494 GNNTLKGLFDYEPV
-508 QEGWKPEYEQL
+508 QEGWKPEYEKL

-562 DLFLKGL
+562 NVFLKGL

-576 EQKHVTYARSMF
+576 EQKDVVYARSMF

-594 IPDNNGALT
+594 IPDDNGAPTLT
-603 LSLECERPD
+603 LECERPD
-612 VKIHYTLDGSE
+612 VDIHYTLDGTE
-623 PTANSPGYGKEL
+623 PTATSPRYTQALTLKE
-635 KLTGNATVKAATFA
+635 NVTVKAATFA
-649 GNEQKGK
+649 GNEQQGK
-656 TLVLPVEW
+656 TLILPVEW
-664 NKATAKPLA
+664 NKATAKPLV
-673 NAAQGMEILVNGLRG
+673 NAASGMEVLVNGLRG

-698 TGDISKPIVV
+698 TGAMSV
-708 TVDLL
+708 TVDL
-713 QTETIQSCTAGCI
+713 QQPEDIRSCTAGCI

-736 RSMTVE
+736 KSMTVE
-742 LSDDNIHFK
+742 LSDDNLHFK

-761 EIFKEGNFIED
+761 EIFREGNFIED
-772 LKVDVAPVQAR
+772 LRIDVDHARAR
-783 YVRFTFETPGN
+783 YIRFTFEAPSN
-794 CPANHVRPGQ
+794 CPADHVRPGQ
-804 ASRIYL
+804 PSRVYL
-810 DELIIH
+810 DELIIR

>member
-1 MKLAWLHKSQMAF
+1 
-14 PVIVQASAFH
+14 
-24 ALTVFQYQVIQHTVS
+24 
-39 TMNIIHAYKM
+39 MNILPKTEM
-49 IVCTLGLML
+49 IACVVSLML

-63 SHVKTQKDTVI
+63 SSIKTQRDVAIVPT
-74 IPQPLSVEKGTGAF
+74 PLSMEKGTGSF
-88 TFSPHTVISVPADEQ
+88 TFGPNTVITVPTEEQ
-103 KPVAE
+103 KPVAG

-113 FTRPAG
+113 FTRSAG
-119 FTPRVQ
+119 FTPKVQ
-125 TGQEGDICLQLDKN
+125 VGTEGDVCLELDKN
-139 LSEDAYE
+139 LPEDAYE
-146 MKITTKRILVKAAD
+146 MQVSSGQIRVKASD
-160 SKGFFYALQN
+160 SKGLFYGLQN

-180 SSDAQTACDWS
+180 SSTAQDTVEWT
-191 VPEMNIKDAPRFGY
+191 VPEMTVKDAPRFGY

-220 ELLRMIDCMAMLKLN
+220 ELLRMIDCMALLKLN

-251 KKYPR
+251 KKYPK
-256 LTEIGAWKVDRQHL
+256 LTEVGAWKVDRQHL
-270 PFPDRRNP
+270 PFPERRNP
-278 QKGEPATVGGF
+278 KRGEPATVGGY
-289 YTQEDMKEIIA
+289 YTQADMKEIIA

-359 TYRFLQDILDEVIA
+359 TYEFLQDVLDEVIA

-387 TKTNWKKC
+387 TKTYWKKC
-395 PLCQARIRKEHLKDE
+395 PLCQARIREEHLADE

-432 MGWDELTNSKLPEDV
+432 MGWDELTNSKLPEDA
-447 IVFGWQ
+447 IIFGWQ

-494 GNNTLKDLFDYEPV
+494 GNNTLKGLFDYEPV
-508 QEGWKPEYEQL
+508 QEGWKPEYEKL

-562 DLFLKGL
+562 NVFLKGL

-576 EQKHVTYARSMF
+576 EQKDVVYARSMF

-594 IPDNNGALT
+594 IPNDNGALT
-603 LSLECERPD
+603 LTLECERPD
-612 VKIHYTLDGSE
+612 VDIHYTLDGTE
-623 PTANSPGYGKEL
+623 QTATSPRYTQALTLKE
-635 KLTGNATVKAATFA
+635 NVTVKAATFA
-649 GNEQKGK
+649 GNEQQGK
-656 TLVLPVEW
+656 TLILPVEW
-664 NKATAKPLA
+664 NKATAKPLV
-673 NAAQGMEILVNGLRG
+673 NAASGMEVLVNGLRG

-698 TGDISKPIVV
+698 TGAMSV
-708 TVDLL
+708 TVDL
-713 QTETIQSCTAGCI
+713 QQPEDIRSCTAGCI

-736 RSMTVE
+736 KSMTVE
-742 LSDDNIHFK
+742 LSDDNLHFK

-761 EIFKEGNFIED
+761 EIFREGNFIED
-772 LKVDVAPVQAR
+772 LRIDVDHARAR
-783 YVRFTFETPGN
+783 YIRFTFEAPSN
-794 CPANHVRPGQ
+794 CPADHVRPGQ
-804 ASRIYL
+804 PSRVYL
-810 DELIIH
+810 DELIIR

>member
-1 MKLAWLHKSQMAF
+1 
-14 PVIVQASAFH
+14 
-24 ALTVFQYQVIQHTVS
+24 
-39 TMNIIHAYKM
+39 MNILPKAEM
-49 IVCTLGLML
+49 IACVVSLML

-63 SHVKTQKDTVI
+63 SSVKTQRDVAIVPT
-74 IPQPLSVEKGTGAF
+74 PLSMEKGTGSF
-88 TFSPHTVISVPADEQ
+88 TFGPNTVITVPTEEQ
-103 KPVAE
+103 KPVAG

-113 FTRPAG
+113 FTRSAG
-119 FTPRVQ
+119 FTPKVQ
-125 TGQEGDICLQLDKN
+125 VGTEGDVCLELDKN
-139 LSEDAYE
+139 LPEDAYE
-146 MKITTKRILVKAAD
+146 MQVSSGQIRVKASD
-160 SKGFFYALQN
+160 SKGLFYGLQN

-180 SSDAQTACDWS
+180 SSTAQDTVEWT
-191 VPEMNIKDAPRFGY
+191 VPEMTVKDAPRFGY

-220 ELLRMIDCMAMLKLN
+220 ELLRMIDCMALLKLN

-251 KKYPR
+251 KKYPK
-256 LTEIGAWKVDRQHL
+256 LTEVGAWKVDRQHL
-270 PFPDRRNP
+270 PFPERRNP
-278 QKGEPATVGGF
+278 KRGEPATVGGY
-289 YTQEDMKEIIA
+289 YTQADMKEIIA

-359 TYRFLQDILDEVIA
+359 TYEFLQDVLDEVIA

-395 PLCQARIRKEHLKDE
+395 PLCQARIREEHLADE

-422 DYVRSKGKEV
+422 DYVRSKGNEV
-432 MGWDELTNSKLPEDV
+432 MGWDELTNSKLPEDA
-447 IVFGWQ
+447 IIFGWQ

-494 GNNTLKDLFDYEPV
+494 GNNTLKGLFDYEPV
-508 QEGWKPEYEQL
+508 QEGWKPEYEKL

-562 DLFLKGL
+562 NVFLKGL

-576 EQKHVTYARSMF
+576 EQKDVVYARSMF

-594 IPDNNGALT
+594 IPNDNGALT
-603 LSLECERPD
+603 LTLECERPD
-612 VKIHYTLDGSE
+612 VDIHYTLDGTE
-623 PTANSPGYGKEL
+623 PTATSPRYTQALTLKE
-635 KLTGNATVKAATFA
+635 NVTVKAATFA
-649 GNEQKGK
+649 GNEQQGK
-656 TLVLPVEW
+656 TLILPVEW
-664 NKATAKPLA
+664 NKATAKPLV
-673 NAAQGMEILVNGLRG
+673 NAASGMEVLVNGLRG

-698 TGDISKPIVV
+698 TGAMSV
-708 TVDLL
+708 TVDL
-713 QTETIQSCTAGCI
+713 QQPEDIRSCTAGCI

-736 RSMTVE
+736 KSMTVE
-742 LSDDNIHFK
+742 LSDDNLHFK

-761 EIFKEGNFIED
+761 EIFREGNFIED
-772 LKVDVAPVQAR
+772 LTIDVDHARAR
-783 YVRFTFETPGN
+783 YVRFTFEAPSN
-794 CPANHVRPGQ
+794 CPADHVRPGQ
-804 ASRIYL
+804 PSRVYL
-810 DELIIH
+810 DELIIR

>member
-1 MKLAWLHKSQMAF
+1 
-14 PVIVQASAFH
+14 
-24 ALTVFQYQVIQHTVS
+24 
-39 TMNIIHAYKM
+39 MNILPKTEM
-49 IVCTLGLML
+49 IACVVSLML

-63 SHVKTQKDTVI
+63 SSVKTQRDVAIVPT
-74 IPQPLSVEKGTGAF
+74 PLSMEKGTGSF
-88 TFSPHTVISVPADEQ
+88 TFGPNTVITVPTEEQ
-103 KPVAE
+103 KPVAG

-113 FTRPAG
+113 FTRSAG
-119 FTPRVQ
+119 FTPKVQ
-125 TGQEGDICLQLDKN
+125 VGTEGDVCLELDKN
-139 LSEDAYE
+139 LPEDAYE
-146 MKITTKRILVKAAD
+146 MQVSSGQIRVKASD
-160 SKGFFYALQN
+160 SKGLFYGLQN

-180 SSDAQTACDWS
+180 SSTAQDTVEWT
-191 VPEMNIKDAPRFGY
+191 VPEMTVKDAPRFGY

-220 ELLRMIDCMAMLKLN
+220 ELLRMIDCMALLKLN

-251 KKYPR
+251 KKYPK
-256 LTEIGAWKVDRQHL
+256 LTEVGAWKVDRQHL
-270 PFPDRRNP
+270 PFPERRNS
-278 QKGEPATVGGF
+278 KRGEPATVGGY
-289 YTQEDMKEIIA
+289 YTQADMKEIIA

-359 TYRFLQDILDEVIA
+359 TYEFLQDVLDEVIA

-395 PLCQARIRKEHLKDE
+395 PLCQARIREEHLADE

-432 MGWDELTNSKLPEDV
+432 MGWDELTNSKLPEDA
-447 IVFGWQ
+447 IIFGWQ

-481 YQGPQW
+481 YHGPQW

-494 GNNTLKDLFDYEPV
+494 GNNTLKGLFDYEPV
-508 QEGWKPEYEQL
+508 QEGWKPEYEKL

-562 DLFLKGL
+562 NVFLKGL

-576 EQKHVTYARSMF
+576 EQKDVVYARSMF

-594 IPDNNGALT
+594 IPNDNGALT
-603 LSLECERPD
+603 LTLECERPD
-612 VKIHYTLDGSE
+612 VDIHYTLDGTE
-623 PTANSPGYGKEL
+623 PTATSPRYTQALTLKE
-635 KLTGNATVKAATFA
+635 NVTVKAATFA
-649 GNEQKGK
+649 GNEQQGK
-656 TLVLPVEW
+656 TLILPVEW
-664 NKATAKPLA
+664 NKATAKPLV
-673 NAAQGMEILVNGLRG
+673 NAASGMEVLVNGLRG

-698 TGDISKPIVV
+698 TGAMSV
-708 TVDLL
+708 TVDL
-713 QTETIQSCTAGCI
+713 QQPEDIRSCTAGCI

-736 RSMTVE
+736 KSMTVE
-742 LSDDNIHFK
+742 LSDDNLHFK

-761 EIFKEGNFIED
+761 EIFREGNFIED
-772 LKVDVAPVQAR
+772 LRIDVDHARAR
-783 YVRFTFETPGN
+783 YIRFTFEAPSN
-794 CPANHVRPGQ
+794 CPADHVRPGQ
-804 ASRIYL
+804 PSRVYL
-810 DELIIH
+810 DELIIR

>member
-1 MKLAWLHKSQMAF
+1 
-14 PVIVQASAFH
+14 
-24 ALTVFQYQVIQHTVS
+24 
-39 TMNIIHAYKM
+39 MNILPKTEM
-49 IVCTLGLML
+49 IACVVSLML

-63 SHVKTQKDTVI
+63 SSVKTQRDVAIVPT
-74 IPQPLSVEKGTGAF
+74 PLSMEKGTGSF
-88 TFSPHTVISVPADEQ
+88 TFGPNTVITVPTEEQ
-103 KPVAE
+103 KPVAG

-113 FTRPAG
+113 FTRSAG
-119 FTPRVQ
+119 FTPKVQ
-125 TGQEGDICLQLDKN
+125 VGTEGDVCLELDKN
-139 LSEDAYE
+139 LPEDAYE
-146 MKITTKRILVKAAD
+146 MQVSSGQIRVKASD
-160 SKGFFYALQN
+160 SKGLFYGLQN

-180 SSDAQTACDWS
+180 SSTAQDTVEWT
-191 VPEMNIKDAPRFGY
+191 VPEMTVKDAPRFGY

-220 ELLRMIDCMAMLKLN
+220 ELLRMIDCMALLKLN

-251 KKYPR
+251 KKYPK
-256 LTEIGAWKVDRQHL
+256 LTEVGAWKVDRQHL
-270 PFPDRRNP
+270 PFPERRNP
-278 QKGEPATVGGF
+278 KRGEPATVGGY
-289 YTQEDMKEIIA
+289 YTQADMKEIIA

-359 TYRFLQDILDEVIA
+359 TYEFLQDVLDEVIA

-395 PLCQARIRKEHLKDE
+395 PLCQARIREEHLADE

-494 GNNTLKDLFDYEPV
+494 GNNTLKGLFDYEPV
-508 QEGWKPEYEQL
+508 QEGWKPEYEKL

-562 DLFLKGL
+562 NVFLKGL

-576 EQKHVTYARSMF
+576 EQKDVVYARSMF

-594 IPDNNGALT
+594 VPDDNGALALT
-603 LSLECERPD
+603 LECERPD
-612 VKIHYTLDGSE
+612 VDIHYTLDGTE
-623 PTANSPGYGKEL
+623 PTATSPRYTQALTLKE
-635 KLTGNATVKAATFA
+635 NVTVKAATFA
-649 GNEQKGK
+649 GNEQQGK
-656 TLVLPVEW
+656 TLILPVEW
-664 NKATAKPLA
+664 NKATAKPLV
-673 NAAQGMEILVNGLRG
+673 NAAPGMEVLVNGLRG

-698 TGDISKPIVV
+698 TGAMSV
-708 TVDLL
+708 TVDL
-713 QTETIQSCTAGCI
+713 QQPEDIRSCTAGCI

-736 RSMTVE
+736 KSMTVE
-742 LSDDNIHFK
+742 LSDDNLHFK

-761 EIFKEGNFIED
+761 EIFREGNFIED
-772 LKVDVAPVQAR
+772 LTIDVDHARAR
-783 YVRFTFETPGN
+783 YVRFTFEAPSN
-794 CPANHVRPGQ
+794 CPADHVRPGQ
-804 ASRIYL
+804 PSRVYL
-810 DELIIH
+810 DELIIR

>member
-1 MKLAWLHKSQMAF
+1 
-14 PVIVQASAFH
+14 
-24 ALTVFQYQVIQHTVS
+24 
-39 TMNIIHAYKM
+39 MNILPKTEM
-49 IVCTLGLML
+49 IACVVSLML

-63 SHVKTQKDTVI
+63 SSVKTQRDVAIVPT
-74 IPQPLSVEKGTGAF
+74 PLSMEKGTGSF
-88 TFSPHTVISVPADEQ
+88 TFGPNTVITVPTEEQ
-103 KPVAE
+103 KPVAG

-113 FTRPAG
+113 FTRSAG
-119 FTPRVQ
+119 FTPKVQ
-125 TGQEGDICLQLDKN
+125 VGTEGDVCLELDKN
-139 LSEDAYE
+139 LPEDAYE
-146 MKITTKRILVKAAD
+146 MQVSSGQIRVKASD
-160 SKGFFYALQN
+160 SKGLFYGLQN

-180 SSDAQTACDWS
+180 SSTAQDTVEWT
-191 VPEMNIKDAPRFGY
+191 VPEMTVKDAPRFGY

-220 ELLRMIDCMAMLKLN
+220 ELLRMIDCMALLKLN

-251 KKYPR
+251 KKYPK
-256 LTEIGAWKVDRQHL
+256 LTEVGAWKVDRQHL
-270 PFPDRRNP
+270 PFPERRNP
-278 QKGEPATVGGF
+278 KRGEPATVGGY
-289 YTQEDMKEIIA
+289 YTQADMKEIIA

-359 TYRFLQDILDEVIA
+359 TYEFLQDVLDEVIA

-395 PLCQARIRKEHLKDE
+395 PLCQARIREEHLADE

-432 MGWDELTNSKLPEDV
+432 MGWDELTNSKLPEDA
-447 IVFGWQ
+447 IIFGWQ

-494 GNNTLKDLFDYEPV
+494 GNNTLKGLFDYEPV
-508 QEGWKPEYEQL
+508 QEGWKPEYEKL

-562 DLFLKGL
+562 NVFLKGL

-576 EQKHVTYARSMF
+576 EQKDVVYARSMF

-594 IPDNNGALT
+594 IPNDNGALT
-603 LSLECERPD
+603 LTLECERPD
-612 VKIHYTLDGSE
+612 VDIHYTLDGTE
-623 PTANSPGYGKEL
+623 PTATSPRYTQALTLKE
-635 KLTGNATVKAATFA
+635 NVTVKAATFA
-649 GNEQKGK
+649 GNEQQGK
-656 TLVLPVEW
+656 TLILPVEW
-664 NKATAKPLA
+664 NKATAKPLV
-673 NAAQGMEILVNGLRG
+673 NAASGMEVLVNGLRG

-698 TGDISKPIVV
+698 TGAMSV
-708 TVDLL
+708 TVDL
-713 QTETIQSCTAGCI
+713 QQPEDIRSCTAGCI

-736 RSMTVE
+736 KSMTVE
-742 LSDDNIHFK
+742 LSDDNLHFK

-761 EIFKEGNFIED
+761 EIFREGNFIED
-772 LKVDVAPVQAR
+772 LRIDVDHARAR
-783 YVRFTFETPGN
+783 YIRFTFEAPSN
-794 CPANHVRPGQ
+794 CPADHVRPVQ
-804 ASRIYL
+804 PSRVYL
-810 DELIIH
+810 DELIIR

>member
-1 MKLAWLHKSQMAF
+1 
-14 PVIVQASAFH
+14 
-24 ALTVFQYQVIQHTVS
+24 
-39 TMNIIHAYKM
+39 MNILPKAEM
-49 IVCTLGLML
+49 IACVVSLML

-63 SHVKTQKDTVI
+63 SSVKTQRDVAIVPT
-74 IPQPLSVEKGTGAF
+74 PLSMEKGTGSF
-88 TFSPHTVISVPADEQ
+88 TFGPNTVITVPTEEQ
-103 KPVAE
+103 KPVAG

-113 FTRPAG
+113 FTRSAG
-119 FTPRVQ
+119 FTPKVQ
-125 TGQEGDICLQLDKN
+125 VGTEGDVCLELDKN
-139 LSEDAYE
+139 LPEDAYE
-146 MKITTKRILVKAAD
+146 MQVSSGQIRVKASD
-160 SKGFFYALQN
+160 SKGLFYGLQN

-180 SSDAQTACDWS
+180 SSTAQDTVEWT
-191 VPEMNIKDAPRFGY
+191 VPEMTVKDAPRFGY

-220 ELLRMIDCMAMLKLN
+220 ELLRMIDCMALLKLN

-251 KKYPR
+251 KKYPKQ
-256 LTEIGAWKVDRQHL
+256 TEVGAWKVDRQHL
-270 PFPDRRNP
+270 PFPERRNP
-278 QKGEPATVGGF
+278 KRGEPATVGGY
-289 YTQEDMKEIIA
+289 YTQADMKEIIA

-359 TYRFLQDILDEVIA
+359 TYEFLQDVLDEVIA

-395 PLCQARIRKEHLKDE
+395 PLCQARIREEHLADE

-432 MGWDELTNSKLPEDV
+432 MGWDELTNSKLPEDA
-447 IVFGWQ
+447 IIFGWQ

-494 GNNTLKDLFDYEPV
+494 GNNTLKGLFDYEPV
-508 QEGWKPEYEQL
+508 QEGWKPEYEKL

-562 DLFLKGL
+562 NVFLKGL

-576 EQKHVTYARSMF
+576 EQKDVVYARSMF

-594 IPDNNGALT
+594 IPNDNGALT
-603 LSLECERPD
+603 LTLECERPD
-612 VKIHYTLDGSE
+612 VDIHYTLDGTE
-623 PTANSPGYGKEL
+623 PTATSPRYTQALTLKE
-635 KLTGNATVKAATFA
+635 NVTVKAATFA
-649 GNEQKGK
+649 GNEQQGK
-656 TLVLPVEW
+656 TLILPVEW
-664 NKATAKPLA
+664 NKATAKPLV
-673 NAAQGMEILVNGLRG
+673 NAASGMEVLVNGLRG

-698 TGDISKPIVV
+698 TGAMSV
-708 TVDLL
+708 TVDL
-713 QTETIQSCTAGCI
+713 QQPEDIRSCTAGCI

-736 RSMTVE
+736 KSMTVE
-742 LSDDNIHFK
+742 LSDDNLHFK

-761 EIFKEGNFIED
+761 EIFREGNFIED
-772 LKVDVAPVQAR
+772 LRIDVDHARAR
-783 YVRFTFETPGN
+783 YIRFTFEAPSN
-794 CPANHVRPGQ
+794 CPADHVRPGQ
-804 ASRIYL
+804 PSRVYL
-810 DELIIH
+810 DELIIR

>member
-1 MKLAWLHKSQMAF
+1 
-14 PVIVQASAFH
+14 
-24 ALTVFQYQVIQHTVS
+24 
-39 TMNIIHAYKM
+39 MNILPKTEM
-49 IVCTLGLML
+49 IACVVSLML

-63 SHVKTQKDTVI
+63 SSVKTQRDVAIVPT
-74 IPQPLSVEKGTGAF
+74 PLSMEKGTGSF
-88 TFSPHTVISVPADEQ
+88 TFGPNTVITVPTEEQ
-103 KPVAE
+103 KPVAG

-113 FTRPAG
+113 FTRSAG
-119 FTPRVQ
+119 FTPKVQ
-125 TGQEGDICLQLDKN
+125 VGTEGDVCLELDKN
-139 LSEDAYE
+139 LPEDAYE
-146 MKITTKRILVKAAD
+146 MQVSSGQIRVKASD
-160 SKGFFYALQN
+160 SKGLFYGLQN

-180 SSDAQTACDWS
+180 SSTAQDTVEWT
-191 VPEMNIKDAPRFGY
+191 VPEMTVKDAPRFGY

-220 ELLRMIDCMAMLKLN
+220 ELLRMIDCMALLKLN

-251 KKYPR
+251 KKYPK
-256 LTEIGAWKVDRQHL
+256 LTEVGAWKVDRQHL
-270 PFPDRRNP
+270 PFPERRNP
-278 QKGEPATVGGF
+278 KRGEPATVGGY
-289 YTQEDMKEIIA
+289 YTQADMKEIIA

-359 TYRFLQDILDEVIA
+359 TYEFLQDVLDEVIA

-395 PLCQARIRKEHLKDE
+395 PLCQARIREEHLADE

-432 MGWDELTNSKLPEDV
+432 MGWDELTNSKLPEDA
-447 IVFGWQ
+447 IIFGWQ

-494 GNNTLKDLFDYEPV
+494 GNNTLKGLFDYEPV
-508 QEGWKPEYEQL
+508 QEGWKPEYEKL

-562 DLFLKGL
+562 NVFLKGL

-576 EQKHVTYARSMF
+576 EQKDVVYARSMF

-594 IPDNNGALT
+594 VPDDNGALALT
-603 LSLECERPD
+603 LECERPD
-612 VKIHYTLDGSE
+612 VDIHYTLDGTE
-623 PTANSPGYGKEL
+623 PTATSPRYTQALTLKE
-635 KLTGNATVKAATFA
+635 NVTVKAATFA
-649 GNEQKGK
+649 GNEQQGK
-656 TLVLPVEW
+656 TLILPVEW
-664 NKATAKPLA
+664 NKATAKPLV
-673 NAAQGMEILVNGLRG
+673 NAAPGMEVLVNGLRG

-698 TGDISKPIVV
+698 TGAMSV
-708 TVDLL
+708 TVDL
-713 QTETIQSCTAGCI
+713 QQPEDIRSCTAGCI

-736 RSMTVE
+736 KSMTVE
-742 LSDDNIHFK
+742 LSDDNLHFK

-761 EIFKEGNFIED
+761 EIFREGNFIED
-772 LKVDVAPVQAR
+772 LTIDVDHARAR
-783 YVRFTFETPGN
+783 YVRFTFEAPSN
-794 CPANHVRPGQ
+794 CPADHVRPGQ
-804 ASRIYL
+804 PSRVYL
-810 DELIIH
+810 DELIIR

>member
-1 MKLAWLHKSQMAF
+1 
-14 PVIVQASAFH
+14 
-24 ALTVFQYQVIQHTVS
+24 
-39 TMNIIHAYKM
+39 MNILPKTEM
-49 IVCTLGLML
+49 IACVVSLML

-63 SHVKTQKDTVI
+63 SSVKTQRDVAIVPT
-74 IPQPLSVEKGTGAF
+74 PLSMEKGTGSF
-88 TFSPHTVISVPADEQ
+88 TFGPNTVITVPTEEQ
-103 KPVAE
+103 KPVAG

-113 FTRPAG
+113 FTRSAG
-119 FTPRVQ
+119 FTPKVQ
-125 TGQEGDICLQLDKN
+125 VGTEGDVCLELDKN
-139 LSEDAYE
+139 LPEDAYE
-146 MKITTKRILVKAAD
+146 MQVSSGQIWVKASD
-160 SKGFFYALQN
+160 SKGLFYGLQN

-180 SSDAQTACDWS
+180 SSTAQDTVEWT
-191 VPEMNIKDAPRFGY
+191 VPEMTVKDAPRFGY

-220 ELLRMIDCMAMLKLN
+220 ELLRMIDCMALLKLN

-251 KKYPR
+251 KKYPK
-256 LTEIGAWKVDRQHL
+256 LTEVGAWKVDRQHL
-270 PFPDRRNP
+270 PFPERRNP
-278 QKGEPATVGGF
+278 KRGEPATVGGY
-289 YTQEDMKEIIA
+289 YTQADMKEIIA

-359 TYRFLQDILDEVIA
+359 TYEFLQDVLDEVIA

-395 PLCQARIRKEHLKDE
+395 PLCQARIREEHLADE

-432 MGWDELTNSKLPEDV
+432 MGWDELTNSKLPEDA
-447 IVFGWQ
+447 IIFGWQ

-494 GNNTLKDLFDYEPV
+494 GNNTLKGLFDYEPV
-508 QEGWKPEYEQL
+508 QEGWKPEYEKL

-562 DLFLKGL
+562 NVFLKGL

-576 EQKHVTYARSMF
+576 EQKDVVYARSMF

-594 IPDNNGALT
+594 IPNDNGALT
-603 LSLECERPD
+603 LTLECERPD
-612 VKIHYTLDGSE
+612 VDIHYTLDGTE
-623 PTANSPGYGKEL
+623 PTATSPRYTQALTLKE
-635 KLTGNATVKAATFA
+635 NVTVKAATFA
-649 GNEQKGK
+649 GNEQQGK
-656 TLVLPVEW
+656 TLILPVEW
-664 NKATAKPLA
+664 NKATAKPLV
-673 NAAQGMEILVNGLRG
+673 NAASGMEVLVNGLRG

-698 TGDISKPIVV
+698 TGAMSV
-708 TVDLL
+708 TVDL
-713 QTETIQSCTAGCI
+713 QQPEDIRSCTAGCI

-736 RSMTVE
+736 KSMTVE
-742 LSDDNIHFK
+742 LSDDNLHFK

-761 EIFKEGNFIED
+761 EIFREGNFIED
-772 LKVDVAPVQAR
+772 LRIDVDHARAR
-783 YVRFTFETPGN
+783 YIRFTFEAPSN
-794 CPANHVRPGQ
+794 CPADHVRPGQ
-804 ASRIYL
+804 PSRVYL
-810 DELIIH
+810 DELIIR

>member
-1 MKLAWLHKSQMAF
+1 
-14 PVIVQASAFH
+14 
-24 ALTVFQYQVIQHTVS
+24 
-39 TMNIIHAYKM
+39 MNILPKTEM
-49 IVCTLGLML
+49 IACVVSLML

-63 SHVKTQKDTVI
+63 SSVKTQRDVAIVPT
-74 IPQPLSVEKGTGAF
+74 PLSMEKGTGSF
-88 TFSPHTVISVPADEQ
+88 TFGPNTVITVPTEEQ
-103 KPVAE
+103 KPVAG
-108 LFASL
+108 LFSSL
-113 FTRPAG
+113 FTRSAG
-119 FTPRVQ
+119 FTPKVQ
-125 TGQEGDICLQLDKN
+125 VGTEGDVCLELDKN
-139 LSEDAYE
+139 LPEDAYE
-146 MKITTKRILVKAAD
+146 MQVSSGQIRVKASD
-160 SKGFFYALQN
+160 SKGLFYGLQN

-180 SSDAQTACDWS
+180 SSTAQDTVEWT
-191 VPEMNIKDAPRFGY
+191 VPEMTVKDAPRFGY

-220 ELLRMIDCMAMLKLN
+220 ELLRMIDCMALLKLN

-251 KKYPR
+251 KKYPK
-256 LTEIGAWKVDRQHL
+256 LTEVGAWKVDRQHL
-270 PFPDRRNP
+270 PFPERRNP
-278 QKGEPATVGGF
+278 KRGEPATVGGY
-289 YTQEDMKEIIA
+289 YTQADMKEIIA

-359 TYRFLQDILDEVIA
+359 TYEFLQDVLDEVIA

-395 PLCQARIRKEHLKDE
+395 PLCQARIREEHLADE

-432 MGWDELTNSKLPEDV
+432 MGWDELTNSKLPEDA
-447 IVFGWQ
+447 IIFGWQ

-494 GNNTLKDLFDYEPV
+494 GNNTLKGLFDYEPV
-508 QEGWKPEYEQL
+508 QEGWKPEYEKL

-562 DLFLKGL
+562 NVFLKGL

-576 EQKHVTYARSMF
+576 EQKDVVYARSMF

-594 IPDNNGALT
+594 IPDDNGALT
-603 LSLECERPD
+603 LTLECERPD
-612 VKIHYTLDGSE
+612 VDIHYTLDGTE
-623 PTANSPGYGKEL
+623 PTATSPRYTQALTLKE
-635 KLTGNATVKAATFA
+635 NVTVKAATFA
-649 GNEQKGK
+649 GNEQQGK
-656 TLVLPVEW
+656 TLILPVEW
-664 NKATAKPLA
+664 NKATAKPLV
-673 NAAQGMEILVNGLRG
+673 NAAPGMEVLVNGLRG

-698 TGDISKPIVV
+698 TGAMSV
-708 TVDLL
+708 TVDL
-713 QTETIQSCTAGCI
+713 QQPEDIRSCTAGCI

-736 RSMTVE
+736 KSMTVE
-742 LSDDNIHFK
+742 LSDDNLHFK

-761 EIFKEGNFIED
+761 EIFREGNFIED
-772 LKVDVAPVQAR
+772 LTIDVDHARAR
-783 YVRFTFETPGN
+783 YVRFTFEAPSN
-794 CPANHVRPGQ
+794 CPADHVRPGQ
-804 ASRIYL
+804 PSRVYL
-810 DELIIH
+810 DELIIR

>member
-1 MKLAWLHKSQMAF
+1 
-14 PVIVQASAFH
+14 
-24 ALTVFQYQVIQHTVS
+24 
-39 TMNIIHAYKM
+39 MNILPKTEM
-49 IVCTLGLML
+49 IACVVSLML

-63 SHVKTQKDTVI
+63 SSVKTQRDVAIVPT
-74 IPQPLSVEKGTGAF
+74 PLSMEKGTGSF
-88 TFSPHTVISVPADEQ
+88 TFGPNTVITVPTEEQ
-103 KPVAE
+103 KPVAG

-113 FTRPAG
+113 FTRSAG
-119 FTPRVQ
+119 FTSKVQ
-125 TGQEGDICLQLDKN
+125 VGTEGDVCLELDKN
-139 LSEDAYE
+139 LPEDAYE
-146 MKITTKRILVKAAD
+146 MQVSSGQIRVKASD
-160 SKGFFYALQN
+160 SKGLFYGLQN

-180 SSDAQTACDWS
+180 SSTAQDTVEWT
-191 VPEMNIKDAPRFGY
+191 VPEMTVKDAPRFGY

-220 ELLRMIDCMAMLKLN
+220 ELLRMIDCMALLKLN

-251 KKYPR
+251 KKYPK
-256 LTEIGAWKVDRQHL
+256 LTEVGAWKVDRQHL
-270 PFPDRRNP
+270 PFPERRNP
-278 QKGEPATVGGF
+278 KRGEPATVGGY
-289 YTQEDMKEIIA
+289 YTQADMKEIIA
-300 YAADRQIEI
+300 YATDRQIEI

-359 TYRFLQDILDEVIA
+359 TYEFLQDVLDEVIA

-395 PLCQARIRKEHLKDE
+395 PLCQARIREEHLADE

-432 MGWDELTNSKLPEDV
+432 MGWDELTNSKLPEDA
-447 IVFGWQ
+447 IIFGWQ

-494 GNNTLKDLFDYEPV
+494 GNNTLKGLFDYEPV
-508 QEGWKPEYEQL
+508 QEGWKPEYEKL

-562 DLFLKGL
+562 NVFLKGL

-576 EQKHVTYARSMF
+576 EQKDVVYARSMF

-594 IPDNNGALT
+594 IPDDNGALT
-603 LSLECERPD
+603 LTLECERPD
-612 VKIHYTLDGSE
+612 VDIHYTLDGTE
-623 PTANSPGYGKEL
+623 PTATSPRYTQALTLKE
-635 KLTGNATVKAATFA
+635 NVTVKAATFA
-649 GNEQKGK
+649 GNEQQGK
-656 TLVLPVEW
+656 TLILPVEW
-664 NKATAKPLA
+664 NKATAKPLV
-673 NAAQGMEILVNGLRG
+673 NAASGMEVLVNGLRG

-698 TGDISKPIVV
+698 TGAMSV
-708 TVDLL
+708 TVDL
-713 QTETIQSCTAGCI
+713 QQPEDIRSCTAGCI

-736 RSMTVE
+736 KSMTVE
-742 LSDDNIHFK
+742 LSDDNLHFK

-761 EIFKEGNFIED
+761 EIFREGNFIED
-772 LKVDVAPVQAR
+772 LRIDVDHARAR
-783 YVRFTFETPGN
+783 YIRFTFEAPSN
-794 CPANHVRPGQ
+794 CPADHVRPGQ
-804 ASRIYL
+804 PSRVYL
-810 DELIIH
+810 DELIIR

>member
-1 MKLAWLHKSQMAF
+1 
-14 PVIVQASAFH
+14 
-24 ALTVFQYQVIQHTVS
+24 
-39 TMNIIHAYKM
+39 MNILPKTEM
-49 IVCTLGLML
+49 IACVVSLML

-63 SHVKTQKDTVI
+63 SSVKTQRDVAIVPT
-74 IPQPLSVEKGTGAF
+74 PLSMEKGTGSF
-88 TFSPHTVISVPADEQ
+88 TFGPNTVITVPTEEQ
-103 KPVAE
+103 KPVAG

-113 FTRPAG
+113 FTRSAG
-119 FTPRVQ
+119 FTPKVQ
-125 TGQEGDICLQLDKN
+125 VGTEGDVCLELDKN
-139 LSEDAYE
+139 LPEDAYE
-146 MKITTKRILVKAAD
+146 MQVSSGQIRVKASD
-160 SKGFFYALQN
+160 SKGLFYGLQN

-180 SSDAQTACDWS
+180 SSTAQDTVEWT
-191 VPEMNIKDAPRFGY
+191 VPEMTVKDAPRFGY

-220 ELLRMIDCMAMLKLN
+220 ELLRMIDCMALLKLN

-251 KKYPR
+251 KKYPK
-256 LTEIGAWKVDRQHL
+256 LTEVGAWKVDRQHL
-270 PFPDRRNP
+270 PFPERRNP
-278 QKGEPATVGGF
+278 KRGEPATVGGY
-289 YTQEDMKEIIA
+289 YTQADMKEIIA

-359 TYRFLQDILDEVIA
+359 TYEFLQDVLDEVIA

-395 PLCQARIRKEHLKDE
+395 PLCQARIREEHLADE

-432 MGWDELTNSKLPEDV
+432 MGWDELTNSKLPEDA
-447 IVFGWQ
+447 IIFGWQ

-494 GNNTLKDLFDYEPV
+494 GNNPLKGLFDYEPV
-508 QEGWKPEYEQL
+508 QEGWKPEYEKL

-562 DLFLKGL
+562 NVFLKGL

-576 EQKHVTYARSMF
+576 EQKDVVYARSMF

-594 IPDNNGALT
+594 IPNDNGALT
-603 LSLECERPD
+603 LTLECERPD
-612 VKIHYTLDGSE
+612 VDIHYTLDGTE
-623 PTANSPGYGKEL
+623 PTATSPRYTQALTLKE
-635 KLTGNATVKAATFA
+635 NVTVKAATFA
-649 GNEQKGK
+649 GNEQQGK
-656 TLVLPVEW
+656 TLILPVEW
-664 NKATAKPLA
+664 NKATAKPLV
-673 NAAQGMEILVNGLRG
+673 NAASGMEVLVNGLRG

-698 TGDISKPIVV
+698 TGAMSV
-708 TVDLL
+708 TVDL
-713 QTETIQSCTAGCI
+713 QQPEDIRSCTAGCI

-736 RSMTVE
+736 KSMTVE
-742 LSDDNIHFK
+742 LSDDNLHFK

-761 EIFKEGNFIED
+761 EIFREGNFIED
-772 LKVDVAPVQAR
+772 LRIDVDHARAR
-783 YVRFTFETPGN
+783 YIRFTFEAPSN
-794 CPANHVRPGQ
+794 CPADHVRPGQ
-804 ASRIYL
+804 PSRVYL
-810 DELIIH
+810 DELIIR

>member
-1 MKLAWLHKSQMAF
+1 
-14 PVIVQASAFH
+14 
-24 ALTVFQYQVIQHTVS
+24 
-39 TMNIIHAYKM
+39 MNILPKTEM
-49 IVCTLGLML
+49 IACVVSLML

-63 SHVKTQKDTVI
+63 SSVKTQRDVAIVPT
-74 IPQPLSVEKGTGAF
+74 PLSMEKGTGSF
-88 TFSPHTVISVPADEQ
+88 TFGPNTVITVPTEEQ
-103 KPVAE
+103 KPVAR

-113 FTRPAG
+113 FTRSAG
-119 FTPRVQ
+119 FTPKVQ
-125 TGQEGDICLQLDKN
+125 VGTEGDVCLELDKN
-139 LSEDAYE
+139 LPEDAYE
-146 MKITTKRILVKAAD
+146 MQVSSGQIRVKASD
-160 SKGFFYALQN
+160 SKGLFYGLQN

-180 SSDAQTACDWS
+180 SSTAQDTVEWT
-191 VPEMNIKDAPRFGY
+191 VPEMTVKDAPRFGY

-220 ELLRMIDCMAMLKLN
+220 ELLRMIDCMALLKLN

-251 KKYPR
+251 KKYPK
-256 LTEIGAWKVDRQHL
+256 LTEVGAWKVDRQHL
-270 PFPDRRNP
+270 PFPERRNP
-278 QKGEPATVGGF
+278 KRGEPATVGGY
-289 YTQEDMKEIIA
+289 YTQADMKEIIA

-359 TYRFLQDILDEVIA
+359 TYEFLQDVLDEVIA

-395 PLCQARIRKEHLKDE
+395 PLCQARIREEHLADE

-432 MGWDELTNSKLPEDV
+432 MGWDELTNSKLPEDA
-447 IVFGWQ
+447 IIFGWQ

-494 GNNTLKDLFDYEPV
+494 GNNTLKGLFDYEPV
-508 QEGWKPEYEQL
+508 QEGWKPEYEKL

-531 CNKPEDVFYLV
+531 CNKPEDMFYLV

-562 DLFLKGL
+562 NVFLKGL

-576 EQKHVTYARSMF
+576 EQKDVVYARSMF

-594 IPDNNGALT
+594 IPNDNGALT
-603 LSLECERPD
+603 LTLECERPD
-612 VKIHYTLDGSE
+612 VDIHYTLDGTE
-623 PTANSPGYGKEL
+623 PTATSPRYTQALTLKE
-635 KLTGNATVKAATFA
+635 NVTVKAATFA
-649 GNEQKGK
+649 GNEQQGK
-656 TLVLPVEW
+656 TLILPVEW
-664 NKATAKPLA
+664 NKATAKPLV
-673 NAAQGMEILVNGLRG
+673 NAASGMEVLVNGLRG

-698 TGDISKPIVV
+698 TGAMSV
-708 TVDLL
+708 TVDL
-713 QTETIQSCTAGCI
+713 QQPEDIRSCTAGCI

-736 RSMTVE
+736 KSMTVE
-742 LSDDNIHFK
+742 LSDDNLHFK

-761 EIFKEGNFIED
+761 EIFREGNFIED
-772 LKVDVAPVQAR
+772 LRIDVDHARAR
-783 YVRFTFETPGN
+783 YIRFTFEAPSN
-794 CPANHVRPGQ
+794 CPADHVRPGQ
-804 ASRIYL
+804 PSRVYL
-810 DELIIH
+810 DELIIR

>member
-1 MKLAWLHKSQMAF
+1 
-14 PVIVQASAFH
+14 
-24 ALTVFQYQVIQHTVS
+24 
-39 TMNIIHAYKM
+39 MNILPKTEM
-49 IVCTLGLML
+49 IACVVSLML

-63 SHVKTQKDTVI
+63 SSVKTQRDVAIVPT
-74 IPQPLSVEKGTGAF
+74 PLSMEKGTGSF
-88 TFSPHTVISVPADEQ
+88 TFGPNTVITVPTEEQ
-103 KPVAE
+103 KPVAG

-113 FTRPAG
+113 FTRSAG
-119 FTPRVQ
+119 FTPKVQ
-125 TGQEGDICLQLDKN
+125 VGTEGDVCLELDKN
-139 LSEDAYE
+139 LPEDAYE
-146 MKITTKRILVKAAD
+146 MQVSSGQIRVKASD
-160 SKGFFYALQN
+160 SKGLFYGLQN

-180 SSDAQTACDWS
+180 SSTAQDTVEWT
-191 VPEMNIKDAPRFGY
+191 VPEMTVKDAPRFGY

-220 ELLRMIDCMAMLKLN
+220 ELLRMIDCMALLKLN

-251 KKYPR
+251 KKYPK
-256 LTEIGAWKVDRQHL
+256 LTEVGAWKVDRQHL
-270 PFPDRRNP
+270 PFPERRNP
-278 QKGEPATVGGF
+278 KRGEPATVGGY
-289 YTQEDMKEIIA
+289 YTQADMKEIIA

-359 TYRFLQDILDEVIA
+359 TYEFLQDVLDEVIA

-395 PLCQARIRKEHLKDE
+395 PLCQARIREEHLADE

-432 MGWDELTNSKLPEDV
+432 MGWDELTNSKLPEDA
-447 IVFGWQ
+447 IIFGWQ

-494 GNNTLKDLFDYEPV
+494 GNNTLKGLFDYEPV
-508 QEGWKPEYEQL
+508 QEGWKPEYEKL

-562 DLFLKGL
+562 NVFLKGL

-576 EQKHVTYARSMF
+576 EQKDVVYARSMF

-594 IPDNNGALT
+594 IPDDNGALT
-603 LSLECERPD
+603 LTLECERPD
-612 VKIHYTLDGSE
+612 IDIHYTLDGTE
-623 PTANSPGYGKEL
+623 PTATSPRYTQALTLKE
-635 KLTGNATVKAATFA
+635 NVTVKAATFA
-649 GNEQKGK
+649 GNEQQGK
-656 TLVLPVEW
+656 TLILPVEW
-664 NKATAKPLA
+664 NKATAKPLV
-673 NAAQGMEILVNGLRG
+673 NAASGMEVLVNGLHG

-698 TGDISKPIVV
+698 TGAMSV
-708 TVDLL
+708 TVDL
-713 QTETIQSCTAGCI
+713 QQPEDIRSCTAGCI

-736 RSMTVE
+736 KSMTVE
-742 LSDDNIHFK
+742 LSDDNLHFK

-761 EIFKEGNFIED
+761 EIFREGNFIED
-772 LKVDVAPVQAR
+772 LRIDVDHARAR
-783 YVRFTFETPGN
+783 YIRFTFEAPSN
-794 CPANHVRPGQ
+794 CPADHVRPGQ
-804 ASRIYL
+804 PSRVYL
-810 DELIIH
+810 DELIIR

>member
-1 MKLAWLHKSQMAF
+1 
-14 PVIVQASAFH
+14 
-24 ALTVFQYQVIQHTVS
+24 
-39 TMNIIHAYKM
+39 MNILPKTEM
-49 IVCTLGLML
+49 IACVVSLML

-63 SHVKTQKDTVI
+63 SSVKTQRDVAIVPT
-74 IPQPLSVEKGTGAF
+74 PLSMEKGTGSF
-88 TFSPHTVISVPADEQ
+88 TFGPNTVITVPTEEQ
-103 KPVAE
+103 KPVAG

-113 FTRPAG
+113 FTRSAG
-119 FTPRVQ
+119 FTPKVQ
-125 TGQEGDICLQLDKN
+125 VGTEGDVCLELDKN
-139 LSEDAYE
+139 LPEDAYE
-146 MKITTKRILVKAAD
+146 MQVSSGQIRVKASD
-160 SKGFFYALQN
+160 SKGLFYGLQN

-180 SSDAQTACDWS
+180 SSTAQDTVEWT
-191 VPEMNIKDAPRFGY
+191 VPEMTVKDAPRFGY

-220 ELLRMIDCMAMLKLN
+220 ELLRMIDCMALLKLN

-251 KKYPR
+251 KKYPK
-256 LTEIGAWKVDRQHL
+256 LTEVGAWKVDRQHL
-270 PFPDRRNP
+270 PFPERRNP
-278 QKGEPATVGGF
+278 KRGEPATVGGY
-289 YTQEDMKEIIA
+289 YTQADMKEIIA

-359 TYRFLQDILDEVIA
+359 TYEFLQDVLDEVIA

-395 PLCQARIRKEHLKDE
+395 PLCQARIREEHLADE

-432 MGWDELTNSKLPEDV
+432 MGWDELTNSKLPEDA
-447 IVFGWQ
+447 IIFGWQ

-494 GNNTLKDLFDYEPV
+494 GNNTLKGLFDYEPV
-508 QEGWKPEYEQL
+508 QEGWKPEYEKL

-562 DLFLKGL
+562 NVFLKGL

-576 EQKHVTYARSMF
+576 EQKDVVYARSMF

-594 IPDNNGALT
+594 VPDDNGALT
-603 LSLECERPD
+603 LTLECERPD
-612 VKIHYTLDGSE
+612 VDIHYTLDGTE
-623 PTANSPGYGKEL
+623 PTATSPRYTQALTLKE
-635 KLTGNATVKAATFA
+635 NVTVKAATFA
-649 GNEQKGK
+649 GNEQQGK
-656 TLVLPVEW
+656 TLILPVEW
-664 NKATAKPLA
+664 NKATAKPLV
-673 NAAQGMEILVNGLRG
+673 NAASGMEVLVNGLRG

-698 TGDISKPIVV
+698 TGAMSV
-708 TVDLL
+708 TVDL
-713 QTETIQSCTAGCI
+713 QQPEDIRSCTAGCI

-736 RSMTVE
+736 KSMTVE
-742 LSDDNIHFK
+742 LSDDNLHFK

-761 EIFKEGNFIED
+761 EIFREGNFIED
-772 LKVDVAPVQAR
+772 LRIDVDHARAR
-783 YVRFTFETPGN
+783 YIRFTFEAPSN
-794 CPANHVRPGQ
+794 CPADHVRPGQ
-804 ASRIYL
+804 PSRVYL
-810 DELIIH
+810 DELIIR

>member
-1 MKLAWLHKSQMAF
+1 
-14 PVIVQASAFH
+14 
-24 ALTVFQYQVIQHTVS
+24 
-39 TMNIIHAYKM
+39 MNILPKTEM
-49 IVCTLGLML
+49 IACVVSLML

-63 SHVKTQKDTVI
+63 SSVKTQRDVAIVPT
-74 IPQPLSVEKGTGAF
+74 PLSMEKGTGSF
-88 TFSPHTVISVPADEQ
+88 TFGPNTVITVPTEEQ
-103 KPVAE
+103 KPVAG

-113 FTRPAG
+113 FTRSAG
-119 FTPRVQ
+119 FTPKVQ
-125 TGQEGDICLQLDKN
+125 VGTEGDVCLELDKN
-139 LSEDAYE
+139 LPEDAYE
-146 MKITTKRILVKAAD
+146 MQVSSGQIRVKASD
-160 SKGFFYALQN
+160 SKGLFYGLQN

-180 SSDAQTACDWS
+180 SSTAQDTVEWT
-191 VPEMNIKDAPRFGY
+191 VPEMTVKDAPRFGY

-220 ELLRMIDCMAMLKLN
+220 ELLRMIDCMALLKLN

-251 KKYPR
+251 KKYPK
-256 LTEIGAWKVDRQHL
+256 LTEVGAWKVDRQHL
-270 PFPDRRNP
+270 PFPERRNP
-278 QKGEPATVGGF
+278 KRGEPATVGGY
-289 YTQEDMKEIIA
+289 YTQADMKEIIA

-359 TYRFLQDILDEVIA
+359 TYEFLQDVLDEVIA

-395 PLCQARIRKEHLKDE
+395 PLCQARIREEHLADE

-494 GNNTLKDLFDYEPV
+494 GNNTLKGLFDYEPV
-508 QEGWKPEYEQL
+508 QEGWKPEYEKL

-562 DLFLKGL
+562 NVFLKGL

-576 EQKHVTYARSMF
+576 EQKDVVYARSMF

-594 IPDNNGALT
+594 VPDDNGALALT
-603 LSLECERPD
+603 LECERPD
-612 VKIHYTLDGSE
+612 VDIHYTLDGTE
-623 PTANSPGYGKEL
+623 PTATSPRYTQALTLKE
-635 KLTGNATVKAATFA
+635 NVTVKAATFA
-649 GNEQKGK
+649 GNEQQGK
-656 TLVLPVEW
+656 TLILPVEW
-664 NKATAKPLA
+664 NKATAKPLV
-673 NAAQGMEILVNGLRG
+673 NAASGMEVLVNGLRG

-698 TGDISKPIVV
+698 TGAMSV
-708 TVDLL
+708 TVDL
-713 QTETIQSCTAGCI
+713 QQPEDIRSCTAGCI

-736 RSMTVE
+736 KSMTVE
-742 LSDDNIHFK
+742 LSDDNLHFK

-761 EIFKEGNFIED
+761 EIFREGNFIED
-772 LKVDVAPVQAR
+772 LRIDVDHARAR
-783 YVRFTFETPGN
+783 YIRFTFEAPSN
-794 CPANHVRPGQ
+794 CPADHVRPGQ
-804 ASRIYL
+804 PSRVYL
-810 DELIIH
+810 DELIIR

>member
-1 MKLAWLHKSQMAF
+1 
-14 PVIVQASAFH
+14 
-24 ALTVFQYQVIQHTVS
+24 
-39 TMNIIHAYKM
+39 MNILPKTEM
-49 IVCTLGLML
+49 IACVVSLML

-63 SHVKTQKDTVI
+63 SSVKTQRDVAIVPT
-74 IPQPLSVEKGTGAF
+74 PLSMEKGTGSF
-88 TFSPHTVISVPADEQ
+88 TFGPNTVITVPTEEQ
-103 KPVAE
+103 KPVAG

-113 FTRPAG
+113 FTRSAG
-119 FTPRVQ
+119 FTPKVQ
-125 TGQEGDICLQLDKN
+125 VGTEGDVCLELDKN
-139 LSEDAYE
+139 LPEDAYE
-146 MKITTKRILVKAAD
+146 MQVSSGQIRVKASD
-160 SKGFFYALQN
+160 SKGLFYGLQN

-180 SSDAQTACDWS
+180 SSTAQDTVEWT
-191 VPEMNIKDAPRFGY
+191 VPEMTVKDAPRFGY

-220 ELLRMIDCMAMLKLN
+220 ELLRMIDCMALLKLN

-251 KKYPR
+251 KKYPK
-256 LTEIGAWKVDRQHL
+256 LTEVGAWKVDRQHL
-270 PFPDRRNP
+270 PFPERRNP
-278 QKGEPATVGGF
+278 KRGEPATVGGY
-289 YTQEDMKEIIA
+289 YTQADMKEIIA

-359 TYRFLQDILDEVIA
+359 TYEFLQDVLDEVIA

-395 PLCQARIRKEHLKDE
+395 PLCQARIQEKHLADE

-432 MGWDELTNSKLPEDV
+432 MGWDELTNSKLPEDA
-447 IVFGWQ
+447 IIFGWQ

-494 GNNTLKDLFDYEPV
+494 GNNTLKGLFDYEPV
-508 QEGWKPEYEQL
+508 QEGWKPEYEKL

-562 DLFLKGL
+562 NVFLKGL

-576 EQKHVTYARSMF
+576 EQKDVVYARSMF

-594 IPDNNGALT
+594 IPNDNGALT
-603 LSLECERPD
+603 LTLECERPD
-612 VKIHYTLDGSE
+612 VDIHYTLDGTE
-623 PTANSPGYGKEL
+623 PTATSPRYTQALTLKE
-635 KLTGNATVKAATFA
+635 NVTVKAATFA
-649 GNEQKGK
+649 GNEQQGK
-656 TLVLPVEW
+656 TLILPVEW
-664 NKATAKPLA
+664 NKATAKPLV
-673 NAAQGMEILVNGLRG
+673 NAASGMEVLVNGLRG

-698 TGDISKPIVV
+698 TGAMSV
-708 TVDLL
+708 TVDL
-713 QTETIQSCTAGCI
+713 QQPEDIRSCTAGCI

-736 RSMTVE
+736 KSMTVE
-742 LSDDNIHFK
+742 LSDDNLHFK

-761 EIFKEGNFIED
+761 EIFREGNFIED
-772 LKVDVAPVQAR
+772 LRIDVDHARAR
-783 YVRFTFETPGN
+783 YIRFTFEAPSN
-794 CPANHVRPGQ
+794 CPADHVRPGQ
-804 ASRIYL
+804 PSRVYL
-810 DELIIH
+810 DELIIR

>member
-1 MKLAWLHKSQMAF
+1 
-14 PVIVQASAFH
+14 
-24 ALTVFQYQVIQHTVS
+24 
-39 TMNIIHAYKM
+39 MNILPKTEM
-49 IVCTLGLML
+49 IACVVSLML

-63 SHVKTQKDTVI
+63 SSVKTQRDVAIVPT
-74 IPQPLSVEKGTGAF
+74 PLSMEKGTGSF
-88 TFSPHTVISVPADEQ
+88 TFGPNTVITVPTEEQ
-103 KPVAE
+103 KPVAG

-113 FTRPAG
+113 FTRSAG
-119 FTPRVQ
+119 FTPKVQ
-125 TGQEGDICLQLDKN
+125 VGTEGDVCLELDKN
-139 LSEDAYE
+139 LPEDAYE
-146 MKITTKRILVKAAD
+146 MQVSSGQIRVKASD
-160 SKGFFYALQN
+160 SKGLFYGLQN

-180 SSDAQTACDWS
+180 SSTAQDTVEWT
-191 VPEMNIKDAPRFGY
+191 VPEMTVKDAPRFGY

-220 ELLRMIDCMAMLKLN
+220 ELLRMIDCMALLKLN

-251 KKYPR
+251 KKYPK
-256 LTEIGAWKVDRQHL
+256 LTEVGAWKVDRQHL
-270 PFPDRRNP
+270 PFPERRNP
-278 QKGEPATVGGF
+278 KRGEPATVGGY
-289 YTQEDMKEIIA
+289 YTQADMKEIIA

-359 TYRFLQDILDEVIA
+359 TYEFLQDVLDEVIA

-395 PLCQARIRKEHLKDE
+395 PLCQARIREEHLADE

-432 MGWDELTNSKLPEDV
+432 MGWDELTNSKLPEDA
-447 IVFGWQ
+447 IIFGWQ

-494 GNNTLKDLFDYEPV
+494 GNNTLKGLFDYEPV
-508 QEGWKPEYEQL
+508 QEGWKPEYEKL

-562 DLFLKGL
+562 NVFLKGL

-576 EQKHVTYARSMF
+576 EQKDVLYARSMF

-594 IPDNNGALT
+594 IPDDNGALT
-603 LSLECERPD
+603 LTLECERPD
-612 VKIHYTLDGSE
+612 VDIHYTLDGTE
-623 PTANSPGYGKEL
+623 PTATSPRYTQALTLKE
-635 KLTGNATVKAATFA
+635 NVTVKAATFA
-649 GNEQKGK
+649 GNEQQGK
-656 TLVLPVEW
+656 TLILPVEW
-664 NKATAKPLA
+664 NKATAKPLV
-673 NAAQGMEILVNGLRG
+673 NAASGMEVLVNGLRG

-698 TGDISKPIVV
+698 TGAMSV
-708 TVDLL
+708 TVDL
-713 QTETIQSCTAGCI
+713 QQPEDIRSCTAGCI

-736 RSMTVE
+736 KSMTVE
-742 LSDDNIHFK
+742 LSDDNLHFK

-761 EIFKEGNFIED
+761 EIFREGNFIED
-772 LKVDVAPVQAR
+772 LRIDVDHARAR
-783 YVRFTFETPGN
+783 YVRFTFEAPSN
-794 CPANHVRPGQ
+794 CPADHVRPGQ
-804 ASRIYL
+804 PSRVYL
-810 DELIIH
+810 DELIIR

>member
-1 MKLAWLHKSQMAF
+1 
-14 PVIVQASAFH
+14 
-24 ALTVFQYQVIQHTVS
+24 
-39 TMNIIHAYKM
+39 MNILPKTEM
-49 IVCTLGLML
+49 IACVVSLML

-63 SHVKTQKDTVI
+63 SSVKTQRDVAIVPT
-74 IPQPLSVEKGTGAF
+74 PLSMEKGTGSF
-88 TFSPHTVISVPADEQ
+88 TFGPNTVITVPTEEQ
-103 KPVAE
+103 KPVAG

-113 FTRPAG
+113 FTRSAG
-119 FTPRVQ
+119 FTPKVQ
-125 TGQEGDICLQLDKN
+125 VGTEGDVCLELDKN
-139 LSEDAYE
+139 LPEDAYE
-146 MKITTKRILVKAAD
+146 MQVSSGQIRVKASD
-160 SKGFFYALQN
+160 SKGLFYGLQN

-180 SSDAQTACDWS
+180 SSTAQDTVEWT
-191 VPEMNIKDAPRFGY
+191 VPEMTVKDAPRFGY

-220 ELLRMIDCMAMLKLN
+220 ELLRMIDCMALLKLN

-251 KKYPR
+251 KKYPK
-256 LTEIGAWKVDRQHL
+256 LTEVGAWKVDRQHL
-270 PFPDRRNP
+270 PFPERRNP
-278 QKGEPATVGGF
+278 KRGEPATVGGY
-289 YTQEDMKEIIA
+289 YTQADMKGIIA

-359 TYRFLQDILDEVIA
+359 TYEFLQDVLDEVIA

-395 PLCQARIRKEHLKDE
+395 PLCQARIREEHLADE

-432 MGWDELTNSKLPEDV
+432 MGWDELTNSKLPEDA
-447 IVFGWQ
+447 IIFGWQ

-494 GNNTLKDLFDYEPV
+494 GNNTLKGLFDYEPV
-508 QEGWKPEYEQL
+508 QEGWKPEYEKL

-562 DLFLKGL
+562 NVFLKGL

-576 EQKHVTYARSMF
+576 EQKDVVYARSMF

-594 IPDNNGALT
+594 IPNDNGALT
-603 LSLECERPD
+603 LTLECERPD
-612 VKIHYTLDGSE
+612 VDIHYTLDGTE
-623 PTANSPGYGKEL
+623 PTATSPRYTQALTLKE
-635 KLTGNATVKAATFA
+635 NVTVKAATFA
-649 GNEQKGK
+649 GNEQQGK
-656 TLVLPVEW
+656 TLILPVEW
-664 NKATAKPLA
+664 NKATAKPLV
-673 NAAQGMEILVNGLRG
+673 NAASGMEVLVNGLRG

-698 TGDISKPIVV
+698 TGAMSV
-708 TVDLL
+708 TVDL
-713 QTETIQSCTAGCI
+713 QQPEDIRSCTAGCI

-736 RSMTVE
+736 KSMTVE
-742 LSDDNIHFK
+742 LSDDNLHFK

-761 EIFKEGNFIED
+761 EIFREGNFIED
-772 LKVDVAPVQAR
+772 LRIDVDHARAR
-783 YVRFTFETPGN
+783 YIRFTFEAPSN
-794 CPANHVRPGQ
+794 CPADHVRPGQ
-804 ASRIYL
+804 PSRVYL
-810 DELIIH
+810 DELIIR

>member
-1 MKLAWLHKSQMAF
+1 
-14 PVIVQASAFH
+14 
-24 ALTVFQYQVIQHTVS
+24 
-39 TMNIIHAYKM
+39 MNILPKTEM
-49 IVCTLGLML
+49 IACVVSLML

-63 SHVKTQKDTVI
+63 SSVKTQRDVAIVPT
-74 IPQPLSVEKGTGAF
+74 PLSMEKGTGSF
-88 TFSPHTVISVPADEQ
+88 TFGPNTVITVPTEEQ
-103 KPVAE
+103 KPVAG

-113 FTRPAG
+113 FTRSAG
-119 FTPRVQ
+119 FTPKVQ
-125 TGQEGDICLQLDKN
+125 VGTEGDVCLELDKN
-139 LSEDAYE
+139 LPEDAYE
-146 MKITTKRILVKAAD
+146 MQVSSGQIRVKASD
-160 SKGFFYALQN
+160 SKGLFYGLQN

-180 SSDAQTACDWS
+180 SSTAQDTVEWT
-191 VPEMNIKDAPRFGY
+191 VTEMTVKDAPRFGY

-220 ELLRMIDCMAMLKLN
+220 ELLRMIDCMALLKLN

-251 KKYPR
+251 KKYPK
-256 LTEIGAWKVDRQHL
+256 LTEVGAWKVDRQHL
-270 PFPDRRNP
+270 PFPERRNP
-278 QKGEPATVGGF
+278 KRGEPATVGGY
-289 YTQEDMKEIIA
+289 YTQADMKEIIA

-359 TYRFLQDILDEVIA
+359 TYEFLQDVLDEVIA

-395 PLCQARIRKEHLKDE
+395 PLCQARIREEHLADE

-432 MGWDELTNSKLPEDV
+432 MGWDELTNSKLPEDA
-447 IVFGWQ
+447 IIFGWQ

-494 GNNTLKDLFDYEPV
+494 GNNTLKGLFDYEPV
-508 QEGWKPEYEQL
+508 QEGWKPEYEKL

-562 DLFLKGL
+562 NVFLKGL

-576 EQKHVTYARSMF
+576 EQKDVVYARSMF

-594 IPDNNGALT
+594 IPNDNGALT
-603 LSLECERPD
+603 LTLECERPD
-612 VKIHYTLDGSE
+612 VDIHYTLDGTE
-623 PTANSPGYGKEL
+623 PTATSPRYTQALTLKE
-635 KLTGNATVKAATFA
+635 NVTVKAATFA
-649 GNEQKGK
+649 GNEQQGK
-656 TLVLPVEW
+656 TLILPVEW
-664 NKATAKPLA
+664 NKATAKPLV
-673 NAAQGMEILVNGLRG
+673 NAASGMEVLVNGLRG

-698 TGDISKPIVV
+698 TGAMSV
-708 TVDLL
+708 TVDL
-713 QTETIQSCTAGCI
+713 QQPEDIRSCTAGCI

-736 RSMTVE
+736 KSMTVE
-742 LSDDNIHFK
+742 LSDDNLHFK

-761 EIFKEGNFIED
+761 EIFREGNFIED
-772 LKVDVAPVQAR
+772 LRIDVDHARAR
-783 YVRFTFETPGN
+783 YIRFTFEAPSN
-794 CPANHVRPGQ
+794 CPADHVRPGQ
-804 ASRIYL
+804 PSRVYL
-810 DELIIH
+810 DELIIR

>member
-1 MKLAWLHKSQMAF
+1 
-14 PVIVQASAFH
+14 
-24 ALTVFQYQVIQHTVS
+24 
-39 TMNIIHAYKM
+39 MNILPKTEM
-49 IVCTLGLML
+49 IACVVSLML

-63 SHVKTQKDTVI
+63 SSVKTQRDVAIVPT
-74 IPQPLSVEKGTGAF
+74 PLSMEKGTGSF
-88 TFSPHTVISVPADEQ
+88 TFGPNTVITVPTEEQ
-103 KPVAE
+103 KPVAG

-113 FTRPAG
+113 FTRSAG
-119 FTPRVQ
+119 FTPKVQ
-125 TGQEGDICLQLDKN
+125 VGTEGDVCLELDKN
-139 LSEDAYE
+139 LPEDAYE
-146 MKITTKRILVKAAD
+146 MQVSSGQIRVKASD
-160 SKGFFYALQN
+160 SKGLFYGLQN

-180 SSDAQTACDWS
+180 SSTAQDTVEWT
-191 VPEMNIKDAPRFGY
+191 VPEMTVKDAPRFGY

-220 ELLRMIDCMAMLKLN
+220 ELLRMIDCMALLKLN

-251 KKYPR
+251 KKYPK
-256 LTEIGAWKVDRQHL
+256 LTEVGAWKVDRQHL
-270 PFPDRRNP
+270 PFPERRNP
-278 QKGEPATVGGF
+278 KRGEPATVGGY
-289 YTQEDMKEIIA
+289 YTQADMKEIIA

-359 TYRFLQDILDEVIA
+359 TYEFLQDVLDEVIA

-395 PLCQARIRKEHLKDE
+395 PLCQARIREEHLADE

-494 GNNTLKDLFDYEPV
+494 GNNTLKGLFDYEPV
-508 QEGWKPEYEQL
+508 QEGWKPEYEKL

-562 DLFLKGL
+562 NVFLKGL

-576 EQKHVTYARSMF
+576 EQKDVVYARSMF

-594 IPDNNGALT
+594 IPDDNGALT
-603 LSLECERPD
+603 LTLECERPD
-612 VKIHYTLDGSE
+612 VDIHYTLDGTE
-623 PTANSPGYGKEL
+623 PTATSPRYTQALTLKE
-635 KLTGNATVKAATFA
+635 NVTVKAATFA
-649 GNEQKGK
+649 GNEQQGK
-656 TLVLPVEW
+656 TLILPVEW
-664 NKATAKPLA
+664 NKATAKPLV
-673 NAAQGMEILVNGLRG
+673 NAASGMEVLVNGLRG

-698 TGDISKPIVV
+698 TGAMSV
-708 TVDLL
+708 TVDL
-713 QTETIQSCTAGCI
+713 QQPEDIRSCTAGCI

-736 RSMTVE
+736 KSMTVE
-742 LSDDNIHFK
+742 LSDDNLHFK

-761 EIFKEGNFIED
+761 EIFREGNFIED
-772 LKVDVAPVQAR
+772 LTIDVDHARAR
-783 YVRFTFETPGN
+783 YVRFTFEAPSN
-794 CPANHVRPGQ
+794 CPADHVRPGQ
-804 ASRIYL
+804 PSRVYL
-810 DELIIH
+810 DELIIR

>member
-1 MKLAWLHKSQMAF
+1 
-14 PVIVQASAFH
+14 
-24 ALTVFQYQVIQHTVS
+24 
-39 TMNIIHAYKM
+39 MNILPKTEM
-49 IVCTLGLML
+49 IACVVSLML

-63 SHVKTQKDTVI
+63 SSVKTQRDVAI
-74 IPQPLSVEKGTGAF
+74 VPVPLSMEKGTGSF
-88 TFSPHTVISVPADEQ
+88 TFGPNTVITVPTEEQ
-103 KPVAE
+103 KPVAG

-113 FTRPAG
+113 FTRSAG
-119 FTPRVQ
+119 FTPKVQ
-125 TGQEGDICLQLDKN
+125 VGTEGDVCLELDKN
-139 LSEDAYE
+139 LPEDAYE
-146 MKITTKRILVKAAD
+146 MQVSSGQIRVKASD
-160 SKGFFYALQN
+160 SKGLFYGLQN

-180 SSDAQTACDWS
+180 SSTAQDTVEWT
-191 VPEMNIKDAPRFGY
+191 VPEMTVKDAPRFGY

-220 ELLRMIDCMAMLKLN
+220 ELLRMIDCMALLKLN

-251 KKYPR
+251 KKYPK
-256 LTEIGAWKVDRQHL
+256 LTEVGAWKVDRQHL
-270 PFPDRRNP
+270 PFPERRNP
-278 QKGEPATVGGF
+278 KRGEPATVGGY
-289 YTQEDMKEIIA
+289 YTQADMKEIIA

-359 TYRFLQDILDEVIA
+359 TYEFLQDVLDEVIA

-395 PLCQARIRKEHLKDE
+395 PLCQARIREEHLADE

-432 MGWDELTNSKLPEDV
+432 MGWDELTNSKLPEDA
-447 IVFGWQ
+447 IIFGWQ

-494 GNNTLKDLFDYEPV
+494 GNNTLKGLFDYEPV
-508 QEGWKPEYEQL
+508 QEGWKPEYEKL

-562 DLFLKGL
+562 NVFLKGL

-576 EQKHVTYARSMF
+576 EQKDVVYARSMF

-594 IPDNNGALT
+594 IPDDNGALT
-603 LSLECERPD
+603 LTLECERPD
-612 VKIHYTLDGSE
+612 VDIHYTLDGTE
-623 PTANSPGYGKEL
+623 PTATSPRYTQALTLKE
-635 KLTGNATVKAATFA
+635 NVTVKAATFA
-649 GNEQKGK
+649 GNEQQGK
-656 TLVLPVEW
+656 TLILPVEW
-664 NKATAKPLA
+664 NKATAKPLV
-673 NAAQGMEILVNGLRG
+673 NAAPGMEVLVNGLRG

-698 TGDISKPIVV
+698 TGAMSV
-708 TVDLL
+708 TVDL
-713 QTETIQSCTAGCI
+713 QQPEDIRSCTAGCI

-736 RSMTVE
+736 KSMTVE
-742 LSDDNIHFK
+742 LSDDNLHFK

-761 EIFKEGNFIED
+761 EIFREGNFIED
-772 LKVDVAPVQAR
+772 LRIDVDHARAR
-783 YVRFTFETPGN
+783 YIRFTFEAPSN
-794 CPANHVRPGQ
+794 CPADHVRPGQ
-804 ASRIYL
+804 PSRVYL
-810 DELIIH
+810 DELIIR

>member
-1 MKLAWLHKSQMAF
+1 
-14 PVIVQASAFH
+14 
-24 ALTVFQYQVIQHTVS
+24 
-39 TMNIIHAYKM
+39 MNILPKTEM
-49 IVCTLGLML
+49 IACVVSLIL

-63 SHVKTQKDTVI
+63 SSVKTQRDVAIVPT
-74 IPQPLSVEKGTGAF
+74 PLSMEKGTGSF
-88 TFSPHTVISVPADEQ
+88 TFGPNTVITVPTEEQ
-103 KPVAE
+103 KPVAG

-113 FTRPAG
+113 FTRSAG
-119 FTPRVQ
+119 FTPKVQ
-125 TGQEGDICLQLDKN
+125 VGTEGDVCLELDKN
-139 LSEDAYE
+139 LPEDAYE
-146 MKITTKRILVKAAD
+146 MQVSSGQIRVKASD
-160 SKGFFYALQN
+160 SKGLFYGLQN

-180 SSDAQTACDWS
+180 SSTAQDTVEWT
-191 VPEMNIKDAPRFGY
+191 VPEMTVKDAPRFGY

-220 ELLRMIDCMAMLKLN
+220 ELLRMIDCMALLKLN

-251 KKYPR
+251 KKYPK
-256 LTEIGAWKVDRQHL
+256 LTEVGAWKVDRQHL
-270 PFPDRRNP
+270 PFPERRNP
-278 QKGEPATVGGF
+278 KRGEPATVGGY
-289 YTQEDMKEIIA
+289 YTQADMKEIIA

-359 TYRFLQDILDEVIA
+359 TYEFLQDVLDEVIA

-395 PLCQARIRKEHLKDE
+395 PLCQARIREEHLADE

-432 MGWDELTNSKLPEDV
+432 MGWDELTNSKLPEDA
-447 IVFGWQ
+447 IIFGWQ

-494 GNNTLKDLFDYEPV
+494 GNNTLKGLFDYEPV
-508 QEGWKPEYEQL
+508 QEGWKPEYEKL

-562 DLFLKGL
+562 NVFLKGL

-576 EQKHVTYARSMF
+576 EQKDVVYARSMF

-594 IPDNNGALT
+594 IPDDNGALT
-603 LSLECERPD
+603 LTLECERPD
-612 VKIHYTLDGSE
+612 VDIHYTLDGTE
-623 PTANSPGYGKEL
+623 PTATSPRYTQALTLKE
-635 KLTGNATVKAATFA
+635 NVTVKAATFA
-649 GNEQKGK
+649 GNEQQGK
-656 TLVLPVEW
+656 TLILPVEW
-664 NKATAKPLA
+664 NKATAKPLV
-673 NAAQGMEILVNGLRG
+673 NAASGMEVLVNGLRG

-698 TGDISKPIVV
+698 TGAMSV
-708 TVDLL
+708 TVDL
-713 QTETIQSCTAGCI
+713 QQPEDIRSCTAGCI

-736 RSMTVE
+736 KSMTVE
-742 LSDDNIHFK
+742 LSDDNLHFK

-761 EIFKEGNFIED
+761 EIFREGNFIED
-772 LKVDVAPVQAR
+772 LRIDVDHARAR
-783 YVRFTFETPGN
+783 YIRFTFEAPSN
-794 CPANHVRPGQ
+794 CPADHVRPGQ
-804 ASRIYL
+804 PSRVYL
-810 DELIIH
+810 DELIIR